1 MKYMTAKYFFYSGL
15 LMLVSAAGNASAGTA
30 SAFTGTASAS
40 VRDTISLDRGWQFHR
55 GDVSD
60 VNMLKNLQANDEV
73 VNLPH
78 DFLIGQD
85 WVAPDASER
94 PDNSDVGS
102 NVRSRLS
109 SRGFKEMG
117 IGWYRYELTPKEE
130 WKGKRILLDFQG
142 IMLVGDVY
150 LNGKRIGGT
159 DYGYLGFDVDVSKL
173 LKFGEVNEIA
183 VKADTRNPNNSR
195 WFTGAGLYRDVNLIV
210 TDKDLYFPRHPLFIR
225 TVNNQEVKIR
235 ANIFNQQKKV
245 KAPETFIPV
254 EVRILDAEGHVMA
267 LQKTD
272 VDFNAKWRDREYEL
286 PAIKIENAKLWSCD
300 TPYLYTAE
308 VTLYDKEG
316 KVADQIR
323 EPFGVRTIEMNPQHG
338 LLVNGKKVLL
348 QGFANHHTL
357 GALGAAAYPRA
368 IEKRLK
374 MMKEFGFNHVRT
386 SHNPYSE
393 DFLRLCD
400 RLGILVVDE
409 LYDKWLAQYAGGRVD
424 WESLWQK
431 DIPEWV
437 KRDRNHPSV
446 VLWSLG
452 NELQQYSNLPFN
464 DWGVTAYELQKQ
476 LLHRY
481 DDTRLTTVAMHPRYR
496 NLDTDSIPADLAVAT
511 EVNSY
516 NYRYMYFPGDMKRYP
531 EKTFYQSEASTA
543 AMGPNFYEMDR
554 DKVLGLAY
562 WGAIDYLGES
572 MGWPVKG
579 WNQGVFDL
587 SLQPKPDAYFVKS
600 MFSDE
605 PTVHIGIIEKAGGN
619 VQWNGI
625 NVSAGKLS
633 ENWNREAGEKVSLY
647 TYTNGDEVELF
658 LNGKSLGV
666 KKNSDAPKLR
676 ARIKW
681 DGIAYAPG
689 TLLAVARKNGKVVAR
704 HQIETTGEAVALKM
718 VPDAETWHADGQDL
732 MHVRVYAVDKK
743 GRRVMDLK
751 DKNAF
756 SKLTFTVKGDADIV
770 AVDNG
775 NIYSDELHVGK
786 KQLNKT
792 AERALYQGS
801 ALVIL
806 RAGTQPSKVELIV
819 ACENAVS
826 GHQSAA
832 SGVQKGNLKTKRIVL
847 VAK

>member
-1 MKYMTAKYFFYSGL
+1 MNKKTILFASLLLGGL
-15 LMLVSAAGNASAGTA
+15 PLMGTLSTEAA
-30 SAFTGTASAS
+30 
-40 VRDTISLDRGWQFHR
+40 VRDTISINQGWQFHR
-55 GDVSD
+55 GDVK
-60 VNMLKNLQANDEV
+60 NIAELKSTQSGDDV

-94 PDNSDVGS
+94 PDNSDAGS

-117 IGWYRYELTPKEE
+117 IGWYRYELTPKDE
-130 WKGKRILLDFQG
+130 WKGKRIVLDFQG

-159 DYGYLGFDVDVSKL
+159 DYGYLGFDIDLSKL
-173 LKFGEVNEIA
+173 LKWGQSNEIA
-183 VKADTRNPNNSR
+183 VKADTQNPSNSR

-210 TDKDLYFPRHPLFIR
+210 TNKDLFFPRHPLFIR
-225 TVNNQEVKIR
+225 TQGNKEVKIK
-235 ANIFNQQKKV
+235 AEIINQQKVAKGQTAA
-245 KAPETFIPV
+245 KMPV
-254 EVRILDAEGHVMA
+254 GVRILDADGKVVAE
-267 LQKTD
+267 QKND
-272 VDFNAKWRDREYEL
+272 IHFNAKWRDREYEL
-286 PAIKIENAKLWSCD
+286 PSISLENAKLWSPD
-300 TPYLYTAE
+300 SPYLYTAE
-308 VTLYDKEG
+308 VTLYDSEG
-316 KVADQIR
+316 NIADQIK
-323 EPFGVRTIEMNPQHG
+323 EPFGVRTIEIVPQKG

-348 QGFANHHTL
+348 KGYANHHTL

-374 MMKEFGFNHVRT
+374 LMKEFGMNHIRT

-393 DFLRLCD
+393 DFLKLCD
-400 RLGILVVDE
+400 KYGILVVDE
-409 LYDKWLAQYAGGRVD
+409 LYDKWLTQYAGGRVD

-431 DIPEWV
+431 DVPEWV

-446 VLWSLG
+446 VMWSLG

-464 DWGVTAYELQKQ
+464 DWGVTAYKLQNE

-496 NLDTDSIPADLAVAT
+496 NLETDSIPADLAIET

-516 NYRYMYFPGDMKRYP
+516 NYRYMYFPGDSKRYP
-531 EKTFYQSEASTA
+531 EKTFYQSEASVA
-543 AMGPNFYEMDR
+543 AMGPNFYEMDL
-554 DKVLGLAY
+554 DKVIGLAY

-572 MGWPVKG
+572 MGWPIKG

-600 MFSDE
+600 MFTDE
-605 PTVHIGIIEKAGGN
+605 PTVHIGVIEKSGGN
-619 VQWNGI
+619 IQWNGI

-633 ENWNREAGEKVSLY
+633 ENWNREVGEKVSLY
-647 TYTNGDEVELF
+647 TYTNADEVELF

-666 KKNSDAPKLR
+666 RKNSEAPKLR

-681 DGIAYAPG
+681 DDIAYAPG
-689 TLLAVARKNGKVVAR
+689 VLLAVARKNGKVVAR
-704 HQIETTGEAVALKM
+704 HQIETTGEAVALKL
-718 VPDAETWHADGQDL
+718 VPDIETWHADGKDL
-732 MHVRVYAVDKK
+732 MHVRIYAVDKK
-743 GRRVMDLK
+743 GRRVLNVK
-751 DKNAF
+751 DAKAF
-756 SKLTFTVKGDADIV
+756 DKLTFTVKGDANIV

-775 NIYSDELHVGK
+775 NIASDELHIGK
-786 KQLNKT
+786 TQLEKSIQ
-792 AERALYQGS
+792 RHLFQGS

-806 RAGTQPSKVELIV
+806 RAGDKPGKIELSV
-819 ACENAVS
+819 AGEKMKAKKLVLN
-826 GHQSAA
+826 
-832 SGVQKGNLKTKRIVL
+832 TK
-847 VAK
+847 

>member
-1 MKYMTAKYFFYSGL
+1 MKKKTILFASL
-15 LMLVSAAGNASAGTA
+15 LLGGFSLMGTLPAAAA
-30 SAFTGTASAS
+30 
-40 VRDTISLDRGWQFHR
+40 VRDTISINCGWQFHR
-55 GDVSD
+55 GDVKNISE
-60 VNMLKNLQANDEV
+60 LKSTQGGDDV

-85 WVAPDASER
+85 WVVPDASER
-94 PDNSDVGS
+94 PDNSDAGS

-109 SRGFKEMG
+109 PRGFKEMG
-117 IGWYRYELTPKEE
+117 IGWYRYQLTPKDE
-130 WKGKRILLDFQG
+130 WKGKRIVLDFQG

-150 LNGKRIGGT
+150 LNGQRVGGT
-159 DYGYLGFDVDVSKL
+159 DYGYLGFDIDLSKL
-173 LKFGEVNEIA
+173 LKWGQVNEII
-183 VKADTRNPNNSR
+183 VKADTGKPNNSR
-195 WFTGAGLYRDVNLIV
+195 WYTGGGLFRDVNLIV
-210 TDKDLYFPRHPLFIR
+210 TDKNLYFPRHPLFIR
-225 TVNNQEVKIR
+225 TVNNKEIKIR
-235 ANIFNQQKKV
+235 ANILNLQKTK
-245 KAPETFIPV
+245 KPQIPV
-254 EVRILDAEGHVMA
+254 EVKILNAEGKVVT
-267 LQKTD
+267 LQKSD
-272 VDFNAKWRDREYEL
+272 LHFNAKWRDREYEL
-286 PAIKIENAKLWSCD
+286 PSIFLENAKLWSPD
-300 TPYLYTAE
+300 SPYLYTAE
-308 VTLYDKEG
+308 VTLYDNEG
-316 KVADQIR
+316 NIADQIR
-323 EPFGVRTIEMNPQHG
+323 EPFGIRTIEMNPQKG

-348 QGFANHHTL
+348 KGYANHHTL

-374 MMKEFGFNHVRT
+374 LMKEFGMNHIRT

-393 DFLRLCD
+393 DFLKLCD
-400 RLGILVVDE
+400 KYGILVVDE
-409 LYDKWLAQYAGGRVD
+409 LYDKWLTQYAGGRVE

-446 VLWSLG
+446 VMWSLG

-464 DWGVTAYELQKQ
+464 DWGVTAYKLQKE

-496 NLDTDSIPADLAVAT
+496 NLETDSIPADLAVAT

-531 EKTFYQSEASTA
+531 EKTFYQSEASVA

-600 MFSDE
+600 MFSEE
-605 PTVHIGIIEKAGGN
+605 PVVHIGIIEKSGGN
-619 VQWNGI
+619 IQWNGI

-633 ENWNREAGEKVSLY
+633 ENWNREVGEQVSLY
-647 TYTNGDEVELF
+647 TYTNADEVELF

-666 KKNSDAPKLR
+666 KKNSEDPKLR

-681 DGIAYAPG
+681 DNIAYAPG
-689 TLLAVARKNGKVVAR
+689 TLVAVAKKNGKVVAR
-704 HQIETTGEAVALKM
+704 HQIETTGEAVALKL
-718 VPDAETWHADGQDL
+718 VPDMETWHADGKDL
-732 MHVRVYAVDKK
+732 MHVRIYAVDKK
-743 GRRVMDLK
+743 GRRVLNVK
-751 DKNAF
+751 DAKAF
-756 SKLTFTVKGDADIV
+756 DKLTFQVKGNANIV

-775 NIYSDELHVGK
+775 NIASDELHIGK
-786 KQLNKT
+786 TQLEKSIQRN
-792 AERALYQGS
+792 LFQGS

-806 RAGTQPSKVELIV
+806 RAGDKPGKIELSV
-819 ACENAVS
+819 AGEKMKAKKMVLN
-826 GHQSAA
+826 
-832 SGVQKGNLKTKRIVL
+832 TK
-847 VAK
+847 

>member
-1 MKYMTAKYFFYSGL
+1 MHSKILFASLLLGGL
-15 LMLVSAAGNASAGTA
+15 PLMGTLSADAA
-30 SAFTGTASAS
+30 
-40 VRDTISLDRGWQFHR
+40 VRDTISINQGWQFHR
-55 GDVSD
+55 GDVK
-60 VNMLKNLQANDEV
+60 NIAELKSTQSGDDV

-94 PDNSDVGS
+94 PDNSDAGS

-117 IGWYRYELTPKEE
+117 IGWYRYELTPKDE
-130 WKGKRILLDFQG
+130 WKGKRIVLDFQG

-159 DYGYLGFDVDVSKL
+159 DYGYLGFDIDLSKL
-173 LKFGEVNEIA
+173 LKWGQPNEIA
-183 VKADTRNPNNSR
+183 VKADTQNPSNSR

-210 TDKDLYFPRHPLFIR
+210 TNKDLFFPRHPLFIR
-225 TVNNQEVKIR
+225 TQGNKEVKIK
-235 ANIFNQQKKV
+235 AEIINQQKVAKGQSAA
-245 KAPETFIPV
+245 KMPV
-254 EVRILDAEGHVMA
+254 GVRILDADGKVVAE
-267 LQKTD
+267 QKND
-272 VDFNAKWRDREYEL
+272 IHFNAKWRDREYEL
-286 PAIKIENAKLWSCD
+286 PSISLEKAKLWSPD
-300 TPYLYTAE
+300 SPYLYTAE
-308 VTLYDKEG
+308 VTLYDSKG
-316 KVADQIR
+316 NIADQIK
-323 EPFGVRTIEMNPQHG
+323 EPFGVRTIEIVPQKG

-348 QGFANHHTL
+348 KGYANHHTL

-374 MMKEFGFNHVRT
+374 LMKEFGMNHIRT

-393 DFLRLCD
+393 DFLKLCD
-400 RLGILVVDE
+400 KYGILVVDE
-409 LYDKWLAQYAGGRVD
+409 LYDKWLTQYAGGRVD

-431 DIPEWV
+431 DVPEWV

-446 VLWSLG
+446 VMWSLG

-464 DWGVTAYELQKQ
+464 DWGVTAYKLQKE

-496 NLDTDSIPADLAVAT
+496 NLETDSIPADLAIET

-516 NYRYMYFPGDMKRYP
+516 NYRYMYFPGDSKRYP
-531 EKTFYQSEASTA
+531 EKTFYQSEASVA
-543 AMGPNFYEMDR
+543 AMGPNFYEMDL
-554 DKVLGLAY
+554 DKVIGLAY

-600 MFSDE
+600 MFSEE
-605 PTVHIGIIEKAGGN
+605 PTVHIGVIEKSGGN
-619 VQWNGI
+619 IQWNGI

-633 ENWNREAGEKVSLY
+633 ENWNREAGEQVSLY

-666 KKNSDAPKLR
+666 KKNSNDPKLR

-681 DGIAYAPG
+681 DNIAYAPG
-689 TLLAVARKNGKVVAR
+689 TLVAVAKKNGKVVAR
-704 HQIETTGEAVALKM
+704 HQIETTGEAVALKL
-718 VPDAETWHADGQDL
+718 VPDMETWHADGKDL
-732 MHVRVYAVDKK
+732 MHVRIYAVDKK
-743 GRRVMDLK
+743 GRRVLNVK
-751 DKNAF
+751 DAKAF
-756 SKLTFTVKGDADIV
+756 DKLTFQVKGDANIV

-775 NIYSDELHVGK
+775 NIASDELHIGK
-786 KQLNKT
+786 TQLEKSIQRN
-792 AERALYQGS
+792 LFQGS

-806 RAGTQPSKVELIV
+806 RAGDKPGKIE
-819 ACENAVS
+819 
-826 GHQSAA
+826 
-832 SGVQKGNLKTKRIVL
+832 VL
-847 VAK
+847 VAGEKMKAKKLVLNTK

>member
-1 MKYMTAKYFFYSGL
+1 MKKKTILFASL
-15 LMLVSAAGNASAGTA
+15 LLGGFSLMGTLPAAAA
-30 SAFTGTASAS
+30 
-40 VRDTISLDRGWQFHR
+40 VRDTISINCGWQFHR
-55 GDVSD
+55 GDVKNISE
-60 VNMLKNLQANDEV
+60 LKSTQGGDDV

-94 PDNSDVGS
+94 PDNSDAGS

-109 SRGFKEMG
+109 PRGFKEMG
-117 IGWYRYELTPKEE
+117 IGWYRYELTPKAE
-130 WKGKRILLDFQG
+130 WKGKRIVLDFQG

-159 DYGYLGFDVDVSKL
+159 DYGYLGFDIDLSKL
-173 LKFGEVNEIA
+173 LKWGEANEIT

-195 WFTGAGLYRDVNLIV
+195 WYTGGGLFRDVNLIV
-210 TDKDLYFPRHPLFIR
+210 TDKNLYFPRHPLFIR
-225 TVNNQEVKIR
+225 TVNNKEIKIR
-235 ANIFNQQKKV
+235 ANILNLQKTK
-245 KAPETFIPV
+245 KPQIPV
-254 EVRILDAEGHVMA
+254 EVKILNAEGKVVTQ
-267 LQKTD
+267 QKSD
-272 VDFNAKWRDREYEL
+272 LHFNAKWRDREYEL
-286 PAIKIENAKLWSCD
+286 PSISLEDAKLWSPD

-308 VTLYDKEG
+308 VTLYDNEG
-316 KVADQIR
+316 NIADQIR
-323 EPFGVRTIEMNPQHG
+323 EPFGIRTIEMNPEKG

-348 QGFANHHTL
+348 KGYANHHTL

-374 MMKEFGFNHVRT
+374 LMKEFGMNHIRT

-393 DFLRLCD
+393 DFLKLCD
-400 RLGILVVDE
+400 KYGILVVDE
-409 LYDKWLAQYAGGRVD
+409 LYDKWLTQYAGGRVE

-446 VLWSLG
+446 ILWSLG

-464 DWGVTAYELQKQ
+464 DWGVTAYKLQKE

-496 NLDTDSIPADLAVAT
+496 NLETDSIPADLAVAT

-531 EKTFYQSEASTA
+531 EKTFYQSEASVA

-600 MFSDE
+600 MFTDE
-605 PTVHIGIIEKAGGN
+605 PTVHIGVIEKSGGN
-619 VQWNGI
+619 IQWNGI

-633 ENWNREAGEKVSLY
+633 ENWNREAGEQVSLY
-647 TYTNGDEVELF
+647 TYTNADEVELF

-666 KKNSDAPKLR
+666 KKNSEDPKLR

-681 DGIAYAPG
+681 DNIAYAPG
-689 TLLAVARKNGKVVAR
+689 ILQAVARKNGKIVAR
-704 HQIETTGEAVALKM
+704 HQVETTGEAVALKLI
-718 VPDAETWHADGQDL
+718 PDMETWHADGKDL
-732 MHVRVYAVDKK
+732 MHVRIYAVDKK
-743 GRRVMDLK
+743 GRRVLNVK
-751 DKNAF
+751 DAKAF
-756 SKLTFTVKGDADIV
+756 DKLTFTVKGDANIV

-775 NIYSDELHVGK
+775 NITSDELHIGK
-786 KQLNKT
+786 TQLEKT
-792 AERALYQGS
+792 IQRNLFQGS

-806 RAGTQPSKVELIV
+806 RAGDKPGKIELSV
-819 ACENAVS
+819 AGEKIKAKKLVLN
-826 GHQSAA
+826 
-832 SGVQKGNLKTKRIVL
+832 TK
-847 VAK
+847 

>member
-1 MKYMTAKYFFYSGL
+1 MHSKILFASLLLGGL
-15 LMLVSAAGNASAGTA
+15 PLVGALSADAA
-30 SAFTGTASAS
+30 
-40 VRDTISLDRGWQFHR
+40 VRDTISINQGWQFHR
-55 GDVSD
+55 GDVK
-60 VNMLKNLQANDEV
+60 NIAELKSTQSEDDV

-94 PDNSDVGS
+94 PDNSDAGS

-117 IGWYRYELTPKEE
+117 IGWYRYELTPKDE
-130 WKGKRILLDFQG
+130 WKGKRIVLDFQG

-159 DYGYLGFDVDVSKL
+159 DYGYLGFDIDLSKL
-173 LKFGEVNEIA
+173 LKWGQPNEIA
-183 VKADTRNPNNSR
+183 VKADTQNPSNSR

-210 TDKDLYFPRHPLFIR
+210 TSKDLFFPRHPLFIR
-225 TVNNQEVKIR
+225 TQGNKEVKIK
-235 ANIFNQQKKV
+235 AEIINQQKMAKGQTAA
-245 KAPETFIPV
+245 KMPV
-254 EVRILDAEGHVMA
+254 GVRILDADGKVVAE
-267 LQKTD
+267 QKND
-272 VDFNAKWRDREYEL
+272 IHFNAKWRDREYEL
-286 PAIKIENAKLWSCD
+286 PSISLENAKLWSTD

-308 VTLYDKEG
+308 VTLYDNEG
-316 KVADQIR
+316 NIADQIK
-323 EPFGVRTIEMNPQHG
+323 EPFGVRTIEIVPQKG

-348 QGFANHHTL
+348 KGYANHHTL

-374 MMKEFGFNHVRT
+374 LMKKFGMNHIRT

-393 DFLRLCD
+393 DFLKLCD
-400 RLGILVVDE
+400 KYGILVVDE
-409 LYDKWLAQYAGGRVD
+409 LYDKWLTQYAGGRVD

-431 DIPEWV
+431 DVPEWV

-446 VLWSLG
+446 VMWSLG

-464 DWGVTAYELQKQ
+464 DWGVTAYKLQKE

-496 NLDTDSIPADLAVAT
+496 NLETDSIPADLAIET

-516 NYRYMYFPGDMKRYP
+516 NYRYMYFPGDSKRYP
-531 EKTFYQSEASTA
+531 EKTFYQSEASVA
-543 AMGPNFYEMDR
+543 AMGPNFYEMDL
-554 DKVLGLAY
+554 DKVIGLAY

-572 MGWPVKG
+572 MGWPIKG

-600 MFSDE
+600 MFTDE
-605 PTVHIGIIEKAGGN
+605 PTVHIGVIEKSGGN
-619 VQWNGI
+619 IQWNGI

-633 ENWNREAGEKVSLY
+633 ENWNREAGEQVSLY

-666 KKNSDAPKLR
+666 KKNSNDPKLR

-681 DGIAYAPG
+681 DNIAYAPG
-689 TLLAVARKNGKVVAR
+689 TLVAVAKKNGKVVAR
-704 HQIETTGEAVALKM
+704 HQIETTGEAVALKL
-718 VPDAETWHADGQDL
+718 VPDMETWHADGKDL
-732 MHVRVYAVDKK
+732 MHVRIYAVDKK
-743 GRRVMDLK
+743 GRRVLNVK
-751 DKNAF
+751 DAKAF
-756 SKLTFTVKGDADIV
+756 DKLTFQVKGDANIV

-775 NIYSDELHVGK
+775 NIASDELHIGK
-786 KQLNKT
+786 TQLEKT
-792 AERALYQGS
+792 IQRNLFQGS

-806 RAGTQPSKVELIV
+806 RAGDKPGKIELSV
-819 ACENAVS
+819 AGEKMKAKKLVLN
-826 GHQSAA
+826 
-832 SGVQKGNLKTKRIVL
+832 TK
-847 VAK
+847 

>member
-1 MKYMTAKYFFYSGL
+1 MNRKTILFASLLLGGL
-15 LMLVSAAGNASAGTA
+15 PLMGTLSADAA
-30 SAFTGTASAS
+30 
-40 VRDTISLDRGWQFHR
+40 VRDTISINQGWQFHR
-55 GDVSD
+55 GDVKNI
-60 VNMLKNLQANDEV
+60 VELKSTQSVDDV

-94 PDNSDVGS
+94 PDNSDAGS

-117 IGWYRYELTPKEE
+117 IGWYRYELTPKDE
-130 WKGKRILLDFQG
+130 WKGKRIVLDFQG

-150 LNGKRIGGT
+150 LNGQRIGGT
-159 DYGYLGFDVDVSKL
+159 DYGYLGFDIDLSKL
-173 LKFGEVNEIA
+173 LKWGQTNEIA
-183 VKADTRNPNNSR
+183 VKADTQNPSNSR

-210 TDKDLYFPRHPLFIR
+210 TNKDLFFPRHPLFIR
-225 TVNNQEVKIR
+225 TQGNREVKIK
-235 ANIFNQQKKV
+235 AEIINQQKVAKGQTAAKMLV
-245 KAPETFIPV
+245 G
-254 EVRILDAEGHVMA
+254 VRILDADGKVVAE
-267 LQKTD
+267 QKND
-272 VDFNAKWRDREYEL
+272 IHFNAKWRDREYEL
-286 PAIKIENAKLWSCD
+286 PSISLENAKLWSPD
-300 TPYLYTAE
+300 SPYLYTAE
-308 VTLYDKEG
+308 VTLYDSEG
-316 KVADQIR
+316 NIADQIK
-323 EPFGVRTIEMNPQHG
+323 EPFGVRTIEIIPQKG

-348 QGFANHHTL
+348 KGYANHHTL

-374 MMKEFGFNHVRT
+374 LMKEFGMNHIRT

-393 DFLRLCD
+393 DFLKLCD
-400 RLGILVVDE
+400 KYGILVVDE
-409 LYDKWLAQYAGGRVD
+409 LYDKWLTQYAGGRVE

-431 DIPEWV
+431 DVPEWV

-446 VLWSLG
+446 VMWSLG

-464 DWGVTAYELQKQ
+464 DWGVTAYKLQKE

-496 NLDTDSIPADLAVAT
+496 NLETDSIPADLAIET

-516 NYRYMYFPGDMKRYP
+516 NYRYMYFPGDSKRYP
-531 EKTFYQSEASTA
+531 EKTFYQSEASVA

-554 DKVLGLAY
+554 DKVIGLAY

-600 MFSDE
+600 MFTDE
-605 PTVHIGIIEKAGGN
+605 PTVHIGVIEKSGGN
-619 VQWNGI
+619 IQWNGI

-666 KKNSDAPKLR
+666 KKNSNDPKLR

-681 DGIAYAPG
+681 DNIAYAPG
-689 TLLAVARKNGKVVAR
+689 TLVAVAKKNGKVVAR
-704 HQIETTGEAVALKM
+704 HQIETTGEAVALKL
-718 VPDAETWHADGQDL
+718 VPDVETWHADGKDL
-732 MHVRVYAVDKK
+732 MHVRIYAVDKK
-743 GRRVMDLK
+743 GRRVLNMK
-751 DKNAF
+751 DAKAF
-756 SKLTFTVKGDADIV
+756 DKLTFTVKGDANIV

-775 NIYSDELHVGK
+775 NIASDELHIGK
-786 KQLNKT
+786 TQLEKT
-792 AERALYQGS
+792 IQRNLFQGS

-806 RAGTQPSKVELIV
+806 RAGNKPGKIELSV
-819 ACENAVS
+819 AGEKMKARKLVLN
-826 GHQSAA
+826 
-832 SGVQKGNLKTKRIVL
+832 TK
-847 VAK
+847 

>member
-1 MKYMTAKYFFYSGL
+1 MNKKTILFASLLLGGL
-15 LMLVSAAGNASAGTA
+15 PLMGTLSAEAA
-30 SAFTGTASAS
+30 
-40 VRDTISLDRGWQFHR
+40 VRDTISINQGWQFHR
-55 GDVSD
+55 GDVK
-60 VNMLKNLQANDEV
+60 NIAELKSTQSGDDV

-94 PDNSDVGS
+94 PDNSDAGS

-117 IGWYRYELTPKEE
+117 IGWYRYELTPKDE
-130 WKGKRILLDFQG
+130 WKGKRIVLDFQG

-159 DYGYLGFDVDVSKL
+159 DYGYLGFDIDLSKL
-173 LKFGEVNEIA
+173 LKWGQPNEIA
-183 VKADTRNPNNSR
+183 VKADTQNPANSR

-210 TDKDLYFPRHPLFIR
+210 TNKNLFFPRHPLFIR
-225 TVNNQEVKIR
+225 TQGNKEVKIK
-235 ANIFNQQKKV
+235 AEIINQQKVARGQSAAKM
-245 KAPETFIPV
+245 PV
-254 EVRILDAEGHVMA
+254 GVRILDADGKVVAE
-267 LQKTD
+267 QKND
-272 VDFNAKWRDREYEL
+272 IHFNAKWRDREYEL
-286 PAIKIENAKLWSCD
+286 PSISLENAKLWSPD
-300 TPYLYTAE
+300 SPYLYTAE
-308 VTLYDKEG
+308 VTLYDSEG
-316 KVADQIR
+316 NIADQIK
-323 EPFGVRTIEMNPQHG
+323 EPFGVRTIEIVPQKG

-348 QGFANHHTL
+348 KGYANHHTL

-374 MMKEFGFNHVRT
+374 LMKKFGMNHIRT

-393 DFLRLCD
+393 DFLKLCD
-400 RLGILVVDE
+400 KYGILVVDE
-409 LYDKWLAQYAGGRVD
+409 LYDKWLTQYAGGRVD

-431 DIPEWV
+431 DVPEWV

-446 VLWSLG
+446 VMWSLG

-464 DWGVTAYELQKQ
+464 DWGVTAYKLQKE

-496 NLDTDSIPADLAVAT
+496 NLETDSIPSDLAIET

-516 NYRYMYFPGDMKRYP
+516 NYRYMYFPGDSKRYP
-531 EKTFYQSEASTA
+531 EKTFYQSEASVA
-543 AMGPNFYEMDR
+543 AMGPNFYEMDL
-554 DKVLGLAY
+554 DKVIGLAY

-572 MGWPVKG
+572 MGWPIKG

-600 MFSDE
+600 MFTDE
-605 PTVHIGIIEKAGGN
+605 PTVHIGVVEKSGGN
-619 VQWNGI
+619 IQWNGI

-666 KKNSDAPKLR
+666 KKNSNDPKLR

-681 DGIAYAPG
+681 DDIAYAPG
-689 TLLAVARKNGKVVAR
+689 ALLAVARKNGKVVAR
-704 HQIETTGEAVALKM
+704 HQIETTGEAVALKL
-718 VPDAETWHADGQDL
+718 VPDMETWHADGKDL
-732 MHVRVYAVDKK
+732 MHVRIYAVDKK
-743 GRRVMDLK
+743 GRRVLNVK
-751 DKNAF
+751 DAKAF
-756 SKLTFTVKGDADIV
+756 DKLTFTVKGDANIV

-775 NIYSDELHVGK
+775 NIASDELHIGK
-786 KQLNKT
+786 TQLEKSIQRN
-792 AERALYQGS
+792 LFQGS

-806 RAGTQPSKVELIV
+806 RAGDKPGKIELSV
-819 ACENAVS
+819 AGEKMKAKKLVLN
-826 GHQSAA
+826 
-832 SGVQKGNLKTKRIVL
+832 TK
-847 VAK
+847 

>member
-1 MKYMTAKYFFYSGL
+1 MKKKTILFASL
-15 LMLVSAAGNASAGTA
+15 LLGGFSLMGTLPAAAA
-30 SAFTGTASAS
+30 
-40 VRDTISLDRGWQFHR
+40 VRDTISINCGWQFHR
-55 GDVSD
+55 GDVKNISE
-60 VNMLKNLQANDEV
+60 LKSTQGEDDV

-94 PDNSDVGS
+94 PDNSDAGS

-109 SRGFKEMG
+109 PRGFKEMG
-117 IGWYRYELTPKEE
+117 IGWYRYQLTPKDE
-130 WKGKRILLDFQG
+130 WKGKRIVLDFQG

-150 LNGKRIGGT
+150 LNGQRVGGT
-159 DYGYLGFDVDVSKL
+159 DYGYLGFDIDLSKL
-173 LKFGEVNEIA
+173 LKWGQVNEII
-183 VKADTRNPNNSR
+183 VKADTGKPNNSR
-195 WFTGAGLYRDVNLIV
+195 WYTGGGLFRDVNLIV
-210 TDKDLYFPRHPLFIR
+210 TDKNLYFPRHPLFIR
-225 TVNNQEVKIR
+225 TVNNKEIKIR
-235 ANIFNQQKKV
+235 ANILNLQKTK
-245 KAPETFIPV
+245 KPQIPV
-254 EVRILDAEGHVMA
+254 EVKILNAEGKVVT
-267 LQKTD
+267 LQKSD
-272 VDFNAKWRDREYEL
+272 LHFNAKWRDREYEL
-286 PAIKIENAKLWSCD
+286 PSISLEDAKLWSPD

-308 VTLYDKEG
+308 VTLYDNEG
-316 KVADQIR
+316 NIADQIR
-323 EPFGVRTIEMNPQHG
+323 EPFGIRTIEMNPEKG

-348 QGFANHHTL
+348 KGYANHHTL

-374 MMKEFGFNHVRT
+374 LMKKFGMNHIRT

-393 DFLRLCD
+393 DFLKLCD
-400 RLGILVVDE
+400 KYGILVVDE
-409 LYDKWLAQYAGGRVD
+409 LYDKWLTQYAGGRVE

-446 VLWSLG
+446 ILWSLG

-464 DWGVTAYELQKQ
+464 DWGVTAYKLQKE

-496 NLDTDSIPADLAVAT
+496 NLETDSIPADLAVAT

-531 EKTFYQSEASTA
+531 EKTFYQSEASVA

-600 MFSDE
+600 MFSEE
-605 PTVHIGIIEKAGGN
+605 PVVHIGIIEKSGGN
-619 VQWNGI
+619 IQWNGI

-633 ENWNREAGEKVSLY
+633 ENWNREAGEQVSLY

-666 KKNSDAPKLR
+666 KKNSNDPKLR

-681 DGIAYAPG
+681 DDIAYAPG
-689 TLLAVARKNGKVVAR
+689 ALLAVARKNGKVVAR
-704 HQIETTGEAVALKM
+704 HQLETTGEAVALKL
-718 VPDAETWHADGQDL
+718 VPDAENWHADGKDL
-732 MHVRVYAVDKK
+732 MHVRIYAVDKK
-743 GRRVMDLK
+743 GRRVLNVK
-751 DKNAF
+751 DAKAF
-756 SKLTFTVKGDADIV
+756 DKLTFTVKGDANIV

-775 NIYSDELHVGK
+775 NITSDELHIGK
-786 KQLNKT
+786 TQLEKT
-792 AERALYQGS
+792 IQRNLFQGS

-806 RAGTQPSKVELIV
+806 RAGDKPGKIELSV
-819 ACENAVS
+819 AGEKMKAKKLVLN
-826 GHQSAA
+826 
-832 SGVQKGNLKTKRIVL
+832 TK
-847 VAK
+847 

>member
-1 MKYMTAKYFFYSGL
+1 MKKKTILFASL
-15 LMLVSAAGNASAGTA
+15 LLGGFSLMGTLPAAAA
-30 SAFTGTASAS
+30 
-40 VRDTISLDRGWQFHR
+40 VRDTISINCGWQFHR
-55 GDVSD
+55 RDVKNISELKSTQGGDD
-60 VNMLKNLQANDEV
+60 V

-85 WVAPDASER
+85 WVVPDASER
-94 PDNSDVGS
+94 PDNSDAGS

-109 SRGFKEMG
+109 PRGFKEMG
-117 IGWYRYELTPKEE
+117 IGWYRYQLTPKDE
-130 WKGKRILLDFQG
+130 WKGKRIVLDFQG

-150 LNGKRIGGT
+150 LNGQRVGGT
-159 DYGYLGFDVDVSKL
+159 DYGYLGFDIDLSKL
-173 LKFGEVNEIA
+173 LKWGQVNEII
-183 VKADTRNPNNSR
+183 VKADTGKPNNSR
-195 WFTGAGLYRDVNLIV
+195 WYTGGGLFRDVNLIV
-210 TDKDLYFPRHPLFIR
+210 TDKNLYFPRHPLFIR
-225 TVNNQEVKIR
+225 TVNNKEIKIR
-235 ANIFNQQKKV
+235 ANILNLQKTK
-245 KAPETFIPV
+245 KPQIPV
-254 EVRILDAEGHVMA
+254 EVKILNAEGKVVT
-267 LQKTD
+267 LQKSD
-272 VDFNAKWRDREYEL
+272 LHFNAKWRDREYEL
-286 PAIKIENAKLWSCD
+286 PSIFLENAKLWSPD
-300 TPYLYTAE
+300 SPYLYTAE
-308 VTLYDKEG
+308 VTLYDNEG
-316 KVADQIR
+316 NIADQIR
-323 EPFGVRTIEMNPQHG
+323 EPFGIRTIEMNPQKG

-348 QGFANHHTL
+348 KGYANHHTL

-374 MMKEFGFNHVRT
+374 LMKEFGMNHIRT

-393 DFLRLCD
+393 DFLKLCD
-400 RLGILVVDE
+400 KYGILVVDE
-409 LYDKWLAQYAGGRVD
+409 LYDKWLTQYAGGRVE

-446 VLWSLG
+446 VMWSLG

-464 DWGVTAYELQKQ
+464 DWGVTAYKLQKE

-496 NLDTDSIPADLAVAT
+496 NLETDSIPADLAVAT

-531 EKTFYQSEASTA
+531 EKTFYQSEASVA

-572 MGWPVKG
+572 MGWPIKG

-600 MFSDE
+600 MFTDE
-605 PTVHIGIIEKAGGN
+605 PTVHIGVIEKSGGN
-619 VQWNGI
+619 IQWNGI

-633 ENWNREAGEKVSLY
+633 ENWNREAGEMVSLY

-666 KKNSDAPKLR
+666 KKNSNDPKLR

-681 DGIAYAPG
+681 DNIAYAPG
-689 TLLAVARKNGKVVAR
+689 TLVAVAKKNGKVVAR
-704 HQIETTGEAVALKM
+704 HQIETTGEAVALKL
-718 VPDAETWHADGQDL
+718 VSDAENWHADGKDL

-743 GRRVMDLK
+743 GRRVLNVK
-751 DKNAF
+751 DAKAF
-756 SKLTFTVKGDADIV
+756 DKLTFTVKGDANIV

-775 NIYSDELHVGK
+775 NIASDELHIGK
-786 KQLNKT
+786 TQLEKSIQRN
-792 AERALYQGS
+792 LFQGS

-806 RAGTQPSKVELIV
+806 RAGDKPGKIELSV
-819 ACENAVS
+819 AGEKMKAKKLVLN
-826 GHQSAA
+826 
-832 SGVQKGNLKTKRIVL
+832 TK
-847 VAK
+847 

>member
-1 MKYMTAKYFFYSGL
+1 MNRKTILFASLLLGGL
-15 LMLVSAAGNASAGTA
+15 PLMGTLSADAA
-30 SAFTGTASAS
+30 
-40 VRDTISLDRGWQFHR
+40 VRDTISINQGWQFHR
-55 GDVSD
+55 GDVK
-60 VNMLKNLQANDEV
+60 NIAELKSTQSVDDV

-94 PDNSDVGS
+94 PDNSDAGS

-117 IGWYRYELTPKEE
+117 IGWYRYELTPKDE
-130 WKGKRILLDFQG
+130 WKGKRIVLDFQG

-150 LNGKRIGGT
+150 LNGQRIGGT
-159 DYGYLGFDVDVSKL
+159 DYGYLGFDIDLSKL
-173 LKFGEVNEIA
+173 LKWGQTNEIA
-183 VKADTRNPNNSR
+183 VKADTQNPSNSR

-210 TDKDLYFPRHPLFIR
+210 TNKDLFFPRHPLFIR
-225 TVNNQEVKIR
+225 TQGNREVKIK
-235 ANIFNQQKKV
+235 AEIINQQKVAKGQTAAKMLV
-245 KAPETFIPV
+245 G
-254 EVRILDAEGHVMA
+254 VRILDADGKVVAELKNDIH
-267 LQKTD
+267 
-272 VDFNAKWRDREYEL
+272 FNAKWRDREYEL
-286 PAIKIENAKLWSCD
+286 PSISLENAKLWSPD
-300 TPYLYTAE
+300 SPYLYTAE
-308 VTLYDKEG
+308 VTLYDSEG
-316 KVADQIR
+316 NIADQIK
-323 EPFGVRTIEMNPQHG
+323 EPFGVRTIEIIPQKG

-348 QGFANHHTL
+348 KGYANHHTL

-374 MMKEFGFNHVRT
+374 LMKEFGMNHIRT

-393 DFLRLCD
+393 DFLKLCD
-400 RLGILVVDE
+400 KYGILVVDE
-409 LYDKWLAQYAGGRVD
+409 LYDKWLTQYAGGRVE

-431 DIPEWV
+431 DVPEWV

-446 VLWSLG
+446 VMWSLG

-464 DWGVTAYELQKQ
+464 DWGVTAYKLQKE

-496 NLDTDSIPADLAVAT
+496 NLETDSIPADLAIET

-516 NYRYMYFPGDMKRYP
+516 NYRYMYFPGDSKRYP
-531 EKTFYQSEASTA
+531 EKTFYQSEASVA

-554 DKVLGLAY
+554 DKVIGLAY

-579 WNQGVFDL
+579 WNQGVFDI

-600 MFSDE
+600 MFTDE
-605 PTVHIGIIEKAGGN
+605 PTVHIGVIEKSGGN
-619 VQWNGI
+619 IQWNGI

-666 KKNSDAPKLR
+666 KKNSNDPKLR

-681 DGIAYAPG
+681 DNIAYAPG
-689 TLLAVARKNGKVVAR
+689 TLVAVAKKNGKVVAR
-704 HQIETTGEAVALKM
+704 HQIETTGEAVALKL
-718 VPDAETWHADGQDL
+718 VPDVETWHADGKDL
-732 MHVRVYAVDKK
+732 MHVRIYAVDKK
-743 GRRVMDLK
+743 GRRVLNMK
-751 DKNAF
+751 DAKAF
-756 SKLTFTVKGDADIV
+756 DKLTFTVKGDANIV

-775 NIYSDELHVGK
+775 NIASDELHIGK
-786 KQLNKT
+786 TQLEKT
-792 AERALYQGS
+792 IQRNLFQGS

-806 RAGTQPSKVELIV
+806 RAGNKPGKIELSV
-819 ACENAVS
+819 AGEKMKAKKLVLN
-826 GHQSAA
+826 
-832 SGVQKGNLKTKRIVL
+832 TK
-847 VAK
+847 

>member
-1 MKYMTAKYFFYSGL
+1 MNKKTILFASLLLGGL
-15 LMLVSAAGNASAGTA
+15 PLMGTLSADAA
-30 SAFTGTASAS
+30 
-40 VRDTISLDRGWQFHR
+40 VRDTISINQGWQFHR
-55 GDVSD
+55 GDVK
-60 VNMLKNLQANDEV
+60 NIAELKSTQSGDDV

-94 PDNSDVGS
+94 PDNSDAGS

-117 IGWYRYELTPKEE
+117 IGWYRYELTPKDE
-130 WKGKRILLDFQG
+130 WKGKRIVLDFQG

-150 LNGKRIGGT
+150 LNGQRIGGT
-159 DYGYLGFDVDVSKL
+159 DYGYLGFDIDLSKL
-173 LKFGEVNEIA
+173 LKWGQTNEIA
-183 VKADTRNPNNSR
+183 VKADTQNPSNSR

-210 TDKDLYFPRHPLFIR
+210 TNKDLFFPRHPLFIR
-225 TVNNQEVKIR
+225 TQGNKEVRIKAEI
-235 ANIFNQQKKV
+235 INQQKVAKGQTAA
-245 KAPETFIPV
+245 KMPV
-254 EVRILDAEGHVMA
+254 GVRILDADGKVVAE
-267 LQKTD
+267 QKND
-272 VDFNAKWRDREYEL
+272 IHFNAKWRDREYEL
-286 PAIKIENAKLWSCD
+286 PSISLENAKLWSPD
-300 TPYLYTAE
+300 SPYLYTAE
-308 VTLYDKEG
+308 VTLYDSEG
-316 KVADQIR
+316 NIADQIK
-323 EPFGVRTIEMNPQHG
+323 EPFGVRTIEIIPQKG

-348 QGFANHHTL
+348 KGYANHHTL

-374 MMKEFGFNHVRT
+374 LMKEFGMNHIRT

-393 DFLRLCD
+393 DFLKLCD
-400 RLGILVVDE
+400 KYGILVVDE
-409 LYDKWLAQYAGGRVD
+409 LYDKWLTQYAGGRVE

-431 DIPEWV
+431 DVPEWV

-446 VLWSLG
+446 VMWSLG

-464 DWGVTAYELQKQ
+464 DWGVTAYKLQKE

-496 NLDTDSIPADLAVAT
+496 NLETDSIPADLAVAT

-516 NYRYMYFPGDMKRYP
+516 NYRYMYFPGDSKRYP
-531 EKTFYQSEASTA
+531 EKTFYQSEASVA

-554 DKVLGLAY
+554 DKVIGLAY

-600 MFSDE
+600 MFTDE
-605 PTVHIGIIEKAGGN
+605 PTVHIGVIEKSGGN
-619 VQWNGI
+619 IQWNGI

-633 ENWNREAGEKVSLY
+633 ENWNREAGEQVSLY

-666 KKNSDAPKLR
+666 KKNSNDPKLR

-681 DGIAYAPG
+681 DNIAYAPG
-689 TLLAVARKNGKVVAR
+689 ILVAVAKKNGKVVAR
-704 HQIETTGEAVALKM
+704 HQIETTGEAVALKL
-718 VPDAETWHADGQDL
+718 VPDVETWHADGKDL
-732 MHVRVYAVDKK
+732 MHVRIYAVDKK
-743 GRRVMDLK
+743 GRRVLNMK
-751 DKNAF
+751 DAKAF
-756 SKLTFTVKGDADIV
+756 DKLTFTVKGDANIV

-775 NIYSDELHVGK
+775 NIASDELHIGK
-786 KQLNKT
+786 TQLEKT
-792 AERALYQGS
+792 IQRNLFQGS

-806 RAGTQPSKVELIV
+806 RAGDKPGKIELSV
-819 ACENAVS
+819 AGEKMKARKLVLN
-826 GHQSAA
+826 
-832 SGVQKGNLKTKRIVL
+832 TK
-847 VAK
+847 

>member
-1 MKYMTAKYFFYSGL
+1 MNKKTILFASLLLAGL
-15 LMLVSAAGNASAGTA
+15 PLMGTLSAEAA
-30 SAFTGTASAS
+30 
-40 VRDTISLDRGWQFHR
+40 VRDTISINQGWLFHR
-55 GDVSD
+55 GDVK
-60 VNMLKNLQANDEV
+60 NIAELKSTQSGDDV

-94 PDNSDVGS
+94 PDNSDAGS

-117 IGWYRYELTPKEE
+117 IGWYRYELTPKDE
-130 WKGKRILLDFQG
+130 WKGKRIVLDFQG

-150 LNGKRIGGT
+150 LNGQRIGGT
-159 DYGYLGFDVDVSKL
+159 DYGYLGFDIDLSKL
-173 LKFGEVNEIA
+173 LKWGQTNEIA
-183 VKADTRNPNNSR
+183 VKADTQNPSNSR

-210 TDKDLYFPRHPLFIR
+210 TNKDLFFPRHPLFIR
-225 TVNNQEVKIR
+225 TQGNREVKIK
-235 ANIFNQQKKV
+235 AEIINQQKVAKGQTAA
-245 KAPETFIPV
+245 KMPV
-254 EVRILDAEGHVMA
+254 GVRILDADGKVVAE
-267 LQKTD
+267 QKND
-272 VDFNAKWRDREYEL
+272 IHFNAKWRDREYEL
-286 PAIKIENAKLWSCD
+286 PSISLKNAKLWSPD
-300 TPYLYTAE
+300 SPYLYTAE
-308 VTLYDKEG
+308 VTLYDSEG
-316 KVADQIR
+316 NIADQIK
-323 EPFGVRTIEMNPQHG
+323 EPFGVRTIEIVPQKG

-348 QGFANHHTL
+348 KGYANHHTL

-374 MMKEFGFNHVRT
+374 LMKEFGMNHIRT

-393 DFLRLCD
+393 DFLKLCD
-400 RLGILVVDE
+400 KYGILVVDE
-409 LYDKWLAQYAGGRVD
+409 LYDKWLTQYAGGRVE

-431 DIPEWV
+431 DVPEWV

-446 VLWSLG
+446 VIWSLG

-464 DWGVTAYELQKQ
+464 DWGVTAYKLQKE

-496 NLDTDSIPADLAVAT
+496 NLETDSIPADLAIET

-516 NYRYMYFPGDMKRYP
+516 NYRYMYFPGDSKRYP
-531 EKTFYQSEASTA
+531 EKTFYQSEASVA

-554 DKVLGLAY
+554 DKVIGLAY

-600 MFSDE
+600 MFTDE
-605 PTVHIGIIEKAGGN
+605 PTVHIGVIEKSGGN
-619 VQWNGI
+619 IQWNGI

-633 ENWNREAGEKVSLY
+633 ENWNREAGEMFSLY

-666 KKNSDAPKLR
+666 KKNSNDPKLR

-681 DGIAYAPG
+681 DNIAYAPG
-689 TLLAVARKNGKVVAR
+689 TLVAVAKKNGKVVAR
-704 HQIETTGEAVALKM
+704 HQIETTGEAVALKL
-718 VPDAETWHADGQDL
+718 VPDVETWHADGKDL
-732 MHVRVYAVDKK
+732 MHVRIYAVDKK
-743 GRRVMDLK
+743 GRRVLNMK
-751 DKNAF
+751 DAKAF
-756 SKLTFTVKGDADIV
+756 DKLTFTVKGDANIV

-775 NIYSDELHVGK
+775 NIASDELHIGK
-786 KQLNKT
+786 TQLEKT
-792 AERALYQGS
+792 IQRNLFQGS

-806 RAGTQPSKVELIV
+806 RAGNKPGKIELSV
-819 ACENAVS
+819 AGEKMKAKKLVLN
-826 GHQSAA
+826 
-832 SGVQKGNLKTKRIVL
+832 TK
-847 VAK
+847 

>member
-1 MKYMTAKYFFYSGL
+1 MHSKILFASLLLGGL
-15 LMLVSAAGNASAGTA
+15 PLMGTLSAEAA
-30 SAFTGTASAS
+30 
-40 VRDTISLDRGWQFHR
+40 VRDTISINQGWQFHR
-55 GDVSD
+55 GDVK
-60 VNMLKNLQANDEV
+60 NIAELKSTQSGDDV

-94 PDNSDVGS
+94 PDNSDAGS

-117 IGWYRYELTPKEE
+117 IGWYRYELTPKDE
-130 WKGKRILLDFQG
+130 WKGKRIVLDFQG

-159 DYGYLGFDVDVSKL
+159 DYGYLGFDIDLSKL
-173 LKFGEVNEIA
+173 LKWGQTNEIA
-183 VKADTRNPNNSR
+183 VKADTQNPANSR

-210 TDKDLYFPRHPLFIR
+210 TNKNLFFPRHPLFIR
-225 TVNNQEVKIR
+225 TQGNKEVKIK
-235 ANIFNQQKKV
+235 AEIINQQKVARGQSAAKM
-245 KAPETFIPV
+245 PV
-254 EVRILDAEGHVMA
+254 GVRILDADGKVVAE
-267 LQKTD
+267 QKND
-272 VDFNAKWRDREYEL
+272 IHFNAKWRDREYEL
-286 PAIKIENAKLWSCD
+286 PSISLENAKLWSPD
-300 TPYLYTAE
+300 SPYLYTAE
-308 VTLYDKEG
+308 VTLYDSEG
-316 KVADQIR
+316 NIADQIK
-323 EPFGVRTIEMNPQHG
+323 EPFGVRTIEIVPQKG

-348 QGFANHHTL
+348 KGYANHHTL

-374 MMKEFGFNHVRT
+374 LMKEFGMNHIRT

-393 DFLRLCD
+393 DFLKLCD
-400 RLGILVVDE
+400 KYGILVVDE
-409 LYDKWLAQYAGGRVD
+409 LYDKWLTQYAGGRVD

-431 DIPEWV
+431 DVPEWV

-446 VLWSLG
+446 VMWSLG

-464 DWGVTAYELQKQ
+464 DWGVTAYKLQKE

-496 NLDTDSIPADLAVAT
+496 NLETDSIPSDLAIET

-516 NYRYMYFPGDMKRYP
+516 NYRYMYFPGDSKRYP
-531 EKTFYQSEASTA
+531 EKTFYQSEASVA
-543 AMGPNFYEMDR
+543 AMGPNFYEMDL
-554 DKVLGLAY
+554 DKVIGLAY

-572 MGWPVKG
+572 MGWPIKG

-600 MFSDE
+600 MFTDE
-605 PTVHIGIIEKAGGN
+605 PTVHIGVIEKSGGN
-619 VQWNGI
+619 IQWNGI

-666 KKNSDAPKLR
+666 KKNSNDPKLR

-681 DGIAYAPG
+681 DDIAYAPG
-689 TLLAVARKNGKVVAR
+689 ALLAVARKNGKVMAR
-704 HQIETTGEAVALKM
+704 HQIETTGEAVALKL
-718 VPDAETWHADGQDL
+718 VPDVETWHADGKDL
-732 MHVRVYAVDKK
+732 MHVRIYAVDKK
-743 GRRVMDLK
+743 GRRVLNMK
-751 DKNAF
+751 DAKAF
-756 SKLTFTVKGDADIV
+756 DKLTFQVKGDANIV

-775 NIYSDELHVGK
+775 NIASDELHIGK
-786 KQLNKT
+786 TQLEKSIQRN
-792 AERALYQGS
+792 LFQGS

-806 RAGTQPSKVELIV
+806 RAGDKPGKIELSV
-819 ACENAVS
+819 AGEKMKAKKLVLN
-826 GHQSAA
+826 
-832 SGVQKGNLKTKRIVL
+832 TK
-847 VAK
+847 

>member
-1 MKYMTAKYFFYSGL
+1 MKKKTILFASL
-15 LMLVSAAGNASAGTA
+15 LLGGFSLMGTLPAAAA
-30 SAFTGTASAS
+30 
-40 VRDTISLDRGWQFHR
+40 VRDTISINCGWQFHR
-55 GDVSD
+55 GDVKNISE
-60 VNMLKNLQANDEV
+60 LKSTQGEDDV

-94 PDNSDVGS
+94 PDNSDAGS

-109 SRGFKEMG
+109 PRGFKEMG
-117 IGWYRYELTPKEE
+117 IGWYRYELTPKDE
-130 WKGKRILLDFQG
+130 WKGKRIVLDFQG

-150 LNGKRIGGT
+150 LNGQRVGGT
-159 DYGYLGFDVDVSKL
+159 DYGYLGFDIDLSKL
-173 LKFGEVNEIA
+173 LKWGQVNEII
-183 VKADTRNPNNSR
+183 VKADTGKPNNSR
-195 WFTGAGLYRDVNLIV
+195 WYTGGGLFRDVNLIV
-210 TDKDLYFPRHPLFIR
+210 TDKNLYFPRHPLFIR
-225 TVNNQEVKIR
+225 TVNNKEIKIR
-235 ANIFNQQKKV
+235 ANILNLQKTK
-245 KAPETFIPV
+245 KPQIPV
-254 EVRILDAEGHVMA
+254 EVKILNAEGKVVTQ
-267 LQKTD
+267 QKSD
-272 VDFNAKWRDREYEL
+272 LHFNAKWRDREYEL
-286 PAIKIENAKLWSCD
+286 PSISLEDAKLWSPD

-308 VTLYDKEG
+308 VTLYDNEG
-316 KVADQIR
+316 NIADQIR
-323 EPFGVRTIEMNPQHG
+323 EPFGIRTIEMNPEKG

-348 QGFANHHTL
+348 KGYANHHTL

-374 MMKEFGFNHVRT
+374 LIKEFGMNHIRS

-393 DFLRLCD
+393 DFLKLCD
-400 RLGILVVDE
+400 KYGILVVDE
-409 LYDKWLAQYAGGRVD
+409 LYDKWLTQYAGGRVE

-446 VLWSLG
+446 ILWSLG

-464 DWGVTAYELQKQ
+464 DWGVTAYKLQKE

-496 NLDTDSIPADLAVAT
+496 NLETDSIPADLAIET

-516 NYRYMYFPGDMKRYP
+516 NYRYMYFPGDSKRYP
-531 EKTFYQSEASTA
+531 EKTFYQSEASVA

-554 DKVLGLAY
+554 DKVIGLAY

-572 MGWPVKG
+572 MGWPIKG

-600 MFSDE
+600 MFTDE
-605 PTVHIGIIEKAGGN
+605 PTVHIGVIEKSGGN
-619 VQWNGI
+619 IQWNGI

-666 KKNSDAPKLR
+666 KKNSNDPKLR

-681 DGIAYAPG
+681 DNVAYAPG
-689 TLLAVARKNGKVVAR
+689 TLVAVAKKNGKVVAR
-704 HQIETTGEAVALKM
+704 HQIETTGEAVALKL
-718 VPDAETWHADGQDL
+718 VPDVETWHADGKDL
-732 MHVRVYAVDKK
+732 MHVRIYAVDKK
-743 GRRVMDLK
+743 GRRVLNMK
-751 DKNAF
+751 DAKAF
-756 SKLTFTVKGDADIV
+756 DKLTFQVKGDANIV

-775 NIYSDELHVGK
+775 NIASDELHIGK
-786 KQLNKT
+786 TQLEKT
-792 AERALYQGS
+792 IQRNLFQGS

-806 RAGTQPSKVELIV
+806 RAGNKPGKIELSV
-819 ACENAVS
+819 AGEKMKAKKLV
-826 GHQSAA
+826 
-832 SGVQKGNLKTKRIVL
+832 LYTK
-847 VAK
+847 

>member
-1 MKYMTAKYFFYSGL
+1 MNKKTILFASLLLAGL
-15 LMLVSAAGNASAGTA
+15 PLMGTLSAEAA
-30 SAFTGTASAS
+30 
-40 VRDTISLDRGWQFHR
+40 VRDTISINQGWQFHR
-55 GDVSD
+55 GDVK
-60 VNMLKNLQANDEV
+60 NIAELKSTQSGDDV

-94 PDNSDVGS
+94 PDNSDAGS

-117 IGWYRYELTPKEE
+117 IGWYRYELTPKDE
-130 WKGKRILLDFQG
+130 WKGKRIVLDFQG

-150 LNGKRIGGT
+150 LNGQRIGGT
-159 DYGYLGFDVDVSKL
+159 DYGYLGFDIDLSKL
-173 LKFGEVNEIA
+173 LKWGQTNEIA
-183 VKADTRNPNNSR
+183 VKADTQNPSNSR

-210 TDKDLYFPRHPLFIR
+210 TNKDLFFPRHPLFIR
-225 TVNNQEVKIR
+225 TQGNREVKIK
-235 ANIFNQQKKV
+235 AEIINQQKVAKGQTAA
-245 KAPETFIPV
+245 KMPV
-254 EVRILDAEGHVMA
+254 GVRILDADGKVVAE
-267 LQKTD
+267 QKND
-272 VDFNAKWRDREYEL
+272 IHFNAKWRDREYEL
-286 PAIKIENAKLWSCD
+286 PSISLKNAKLWSPD
-300 TPYLYTAE
+300 SPYLYTAE
-308 VTLYDKEG
+308 VTLYDSEG
-316 KVADQIR
+316 NIADQIK
-323 EPFGVRTIEMNPQHG
+323 EPFGVRTIEIVPQKG

-348 QGFANHHTL
+348 KGYANHHTL

-374 MMKEFGFNHVRT
+374 LMKEFGMNHIRS

-393 DFLRLCD
+393 DFLKLCD
-400 RLGILVVDE
+400 KYGILVVDE
-409 LYDKWLAQYAGGRVD
+409 LYDKWLTQYAGGRVE

-446 VLWSLG
+446 VMWSLG

-464 DWGVTAYELQKQ
+464 DWGVTAYKLQKE

-496 NLDTDSIPADLAVAT
+496 NLETDSIPADLAIET

-516 NYRYMYFPGDMKRYP
+516 NYRYMYFPGDSKRYP
-531 EKTFYQSEASTA
+531 EKTFYQSEASVA

-554 DKVLGLAY
+554 DKVIGLAY

-600 MFSDE
+600 MFTDE
-605 PTVHIGIIEKAGGN
+605 PTVHIGVIEKSGGN
-619 VQWNGI
+619 IQWNGI

-666 KKNSDAPKLR
+666 KKNSNDPKLR

-681 DGIAYAPG
+681 DNIAYAPG
-689 TLLAVARKNGKVVAR
+689 TLVAVAKKNGKVVAR
-704 HQIETTGEAVALKM
+704 HQIETTGEAVALKL
-718 VPDAETWHADGQDL
+718 VPDVETWHADGKDL
-732 MHVRVYAVDKK
+732 MHVRIYAVDKK
-743 GRRVMDLK
+743 GRRVLNMK
-751 DKNAF
+751 DAKAF
-756 SKLTFTVKGDADIV
+756 DKLTFTVKGDANIV

-775 NIYSDELHVGK
+775 NIASDELHIGK
-786 KQLNKT
+786 TQLEKT
-792 AERALYQGS
+792 IQRNLFQGS

-806 RAGTQPSKVELIV
+806 RAGNKPGKIELSV
-819 ACENAVS
+819 AGETMKARKLVLN
-826 GHQSAA
+826 
-832 SGVQKGNLKTKRIVL
+832 TK
-847 VAK
+847 

>member
-1 MKYMTAKYFFYSGL
+1 MHSKILFASLLLGGL
-15 LMLVSAAGNASAGTA
+15 PLMGTLSAEAA
-30 SAFTGTASAS
+30 
-40 VRDTISLDRGWQFHR
+40 VRDTISINQGWQFHR
-55 GDVSD
+55 GDVK
-60 VNMLKNLQANDEV
+60 NIAELKSTQSGDDV

-94 PDNSDVGS
+94 PDNSDAGS

-117 IGWYRYELTPKEE
+117 IGWYRYELTPKDE
-130 WKGKRILLDFQG
+130 WKGKRIVLDFQG

-159 DYGYLGFDVDVSKL
+159 DYGYLGFDIDLSKL
-173 LKFGEVNEIA
+173 LKWGQTNEIA
-183 VKADTRNPNNSR
+183 VKADTQNPANSR

-210 TDKDLYFPRHPLFIR
+210 TNKNLFFPRHPLFIR
-225 TVNNQEVKIR
+225 TQGNKEVKIK
-235 ANIFNQQKKV
+235 AEIINQQKVAKGQTAA
-245 KAPETFIPV
+245 KMPV
-254 EVRILDAEGHVMA
+254 GVRILDADGKVVAE
-267 LQKTD
+267 QKND
-272 VDFNAKWRDREYEL
+272 IHFNAKWRDREYEL
-286 PAIKIENAKLWSCD
+286 PSISLENAKLWSPD
-300 TPYLYTAE
+300 SPYLYTAE
-308 VTLYDKEG
+308 VTLYDSEG
-316 KVADQIR
+316 NIADQIK
-323 EPFGVRTIEMNPQHG
+323 EPFGVRTIEIVPQKG

-348 QGFANHHTL
+348 KGYANHHTL

-374 MMKEFGFNHVRT
+374 LMKEFGMNHIRT

-393 DFLRLCD
+393 DFLKLCD
-400 RLGILVVDE
+400 KYGILVVDE
-409 LYDKWLAQYAGGRVD
+409 LYDKWLTQYAGGRVD

-431 DIPEWV
+431 DVPEWV

-446 VLWSLG
+446 VMWSLG

-464 DWGVTAYELQKQ
+464 DWGVTAYKLQKE

-496 NLDTDSIPADLAVAT
+496 NLETDSIPSDLAVAT

-516 NYRYMYFPGDMKRYP
+516 NYRYMYFPGDSKRYP
-531 EKTFYQSEASTA
+531 EKTFYQSEASVA
-543 AMGPNFYEMDR
+543 AMGPNFYEMDL
-554 DKVLGLAY
+554 DKVIGLAY

-572 MGWPVKG
+572 MGWPIKG

-600 MFSDE
+600 MFTDE
-605 PTVHIGIIEKAGGN
+605 PTVHIGVIEKSGGN
-619 VQWNGI
+619 IQWNGI

-633 ENWNREAGEKVSLY
+633 ENWNREAGEQVSLY

-666 KKNSDAPKLR
+666 KKNSNDPKLR

-681 DGIAYAPG
+681 DNIAYAPG
-689 TLLAVARKNGKVVAR
+689 TLVAVAKKNGKVVAR
-704 HQIETTGEAVALKM
+704 HQIETTGEAVALKL
-718 VPDAETWHADGQDL
+718 VPDMETWHADGKDL
-732 MHVRVYAVDKK
+732 MHVRIYAVDKK
-743 GRRVMDLK
+743 GRRVLNVK
-751 DKNAF
+751 DAKAF
-756 SKLTFTVKGDADIV
+756 DKLTFLVKGDANIV

-775 NIYSDELHVGK
+775 NIASDELHIGK
-786 KQLNKT
+786 TQLEKT
-792 AERALYQGS
+792 IQRNLFQGS

-806 RAGTQPSKVELIV
+806 RAGDKPGKIELSV
-819 ACENAVS
+819 AGEKMKAKKLVLN
-826 GHQSAA
+826 
-832 SGVQKGNLKTKRIVL
+832 TK
-847 VAK
+847 

>member
-1 MKYMTAKYFFYSGL
+1 MNKKTILFASLLLGGL
-15 LMLVSAAGNASAGTA
+15 LLMGTLSADAA
-30 SAFTGTASAS
+30 
-40 VRDTISLDRGWQFHR
+40 VRDTISINQGWQFHR
-55 GDVSD
+55 GDVK
-60 VNMLKNLQANDEV
+60 NIAELKTTQSGDDV

-94 PDNSDVGS
+94 PDNSDAGS

-117 IGWYRYELTPKEE
+117 IGWYRYELTPKDE
-130 WKGKRILLDFQG
+130 WKGKRIVLDFQG

-150 LNGKRIGGT
+150 LNGQRIGGT
-159 DYGYLGFDVDVSKL
+159 DYGYLGFDIDLSKL
-173 LKFGEVNEIA
+173 LKWGQPNEIA
-183 VKADTRNPNNSR
+183 VKADTQNPSNSR

-210 TDKDLYFPRHPLFIR
+210 TNKDLFFPRHPLFIR
-225 TVNNQEVKIR
+225 TQGNKEVKIK
-235 ANIFNQQKKV
+235 AEIINQQKVAKGQTAA
-245 KAPETFIPV
+245 KMPV
-254 EVRILDAEGHVMA
+254 GVRILDADGKVVAE
-267 LQKTD
+267 QKND
-272 VDFNAKWRDREYEL
+272 IHFNAKWRDREYEMPSISL
-286 PAIKIENAKLWSCD
+286 ENAKLWSPD
-300 TPYLYTAE
+300 SPYLYTAE
-308 VTLYDKEG
+308 VTLYDSEG
-316 KVADQIR
+316 NIADQIK
-323 EPFGVRTIEMNPQHG
+323 EPFGVRTIEIVPQKG

-348 QGFANHHTL
+348 KGYANHHTL

-374 MMKEFGFNHVRT
+374 LMKEFGMNHIRT

-393 DFLRLCD
+393 DFLKLCD
-400 RLGILVVDE
+400 KYGILVVDE
-409 LYDKWLAQYAGGRVD
+409 LYDKWLTQYAGGRVE

-431 DIPEWV
+431 DVPEWV

-446 VLWSLG
+446 VMWSLG

-464 DWGVTAYELQKQ
+464 DWGVTAYKLQKE

-496 NLDTDSIPADLAVAT
+496 NLETDSIPADLAVAT

-516 NYRYMYFPGDMKRYP
+516 NYRYMYFPGDSKRYP
-531 EKTFYQSEASTA
+531 EKTFYQSEASVA

-554 DKVLGLAY
+554 DKVIGLAY

-600 MFSDE
+600 MFTDE
-605 PTVHIGIIEKAGGN
+605 PTVHIGVIEKSGGN
-619 VQWNGI
+619 IQWNGI

-666 KKNSDAPKLR
+666 KKNSNDPKLR

-681 DGIAYAPG
+681 DNIAYAPG
-689 TLLAVARKNGKVVAR
+689 TLVAVAKKNGKVVAR
-704 HQIETTGEAVALKM
+704 HQIETTGEAVALKL
-718 VPDAETWHADGQDL
+718 VPDVETWHADGKDL
-732 MHVRVYAVDKK
+732 MHVRIYAVDKK
-743 GRRVMDLK
+743 GRRVLNMK
-751 DKNAF
+751 DAKAF
-756 SKLTFTVKGDADIV
+756 DKLTFTVKGDANIV

-775 NIYSDELHVGK
+775 NIASDELHIGK
-786 KQLNKT
+786 TQLEKT
-792 AERALYQGS
+792 IQRNLFQGS

-806 RAGTQPSKVELIV
+806 RAGNKPGKIELSV
-819 ACENAVS
+819 AGEKMKARKRVLN
-826 GHQSAA
+826 
-832 SGVQKGNLKTKRIVL
+832 TK
-847 VAK
+847 

>member
-1 MKYMTAKYFFYSGL
+1 MNRKTILFASLLLGGL
-15 LMLVSAAGNASAGTA
+15 PLMGTLSADAA
-30 SAFTGTASAS
+30 
-40 VRDTISLDRGWQFHR
+40 VRDTISINQGWQFHR
-55 GDVSD
+55 GDVK
-60 VNMLKNLQANDEV
+60 NIAELKSTQSVDDV

-94 PDNSDVGS
+94 PDNSDAGS

-117 IGWYRYELTPKEE
+117 IGWYRYELTPKDE
-130 WKGKRILLDFQG
+130 WKGKRIVLDFQG

-150 LNGKRIGGT
+150 LNGQRIGGT
-159 DYGYLGFDVDVSKL
+159 DYGYLGFDIDLSKL
-173 LKFGEVNEIA
+173 LKWGQTNEIA
-183 VKADTRNPNNSR
+183 VKADTQNPSNSR

-210 TDKDLYFPRHPLFIR
+210 TNKDLFFPRHPLFIR
-225 TVNNQEVKIR
+225 TQGNREVKIK
-235 ANIFNQQKKV
+235 AEIINQQKVAKGQTAAKMLV
-245 KAPETFIPV
+245 G
-254 EVRILDAEGHVMA
+254 VRILDADGKVVAE
-267 LQKTD
+267 QKND
-272 VDFNAKWRDREYEL
+272 IHFNAKWRDREYEL
-286 PAIKIENAKLWSCD
+286 PSISLENAKLWSPD
-300 TPYLYTAE
+300 SPYLYTAE
-308 VTLYDKEG
+308 VTLYDSEG
-316 KVADQIR
+316 NIADQIK
-323 EPFGVRTIEMNPQHG
+323 EPFGVHTIEIIPQKG

-348 QGFANHHTL
+348 KGYANHHTL

-374 MMKEFGFNHVRT
+374 LMKDFGMNHIRT

-393 DFLRLCD
+393 DFLKLCD
-400 RLGILVVDE
+400 KYGILVVDE
-409 LYDKWLAQYAGGRVD
+409 LYDKWLTQYAGGRVE

-431 DIPEWV
+431 DVPEWV

-446 VLWSLG
+446 VMWSLG

-464 DWGVTAYELQKQ
+464 DWGVTAYKLQKE

-496 NLDTDSIPADLAVAT
+496 NLETDSIPADLAIET

-516 NYRYMYFPGDMKRYP
+516 NYRYMYFPGDSKRYP
-531 EKTFYQSEASTA
+531 EKTFYQSEASVA

-554 DKVLGLAY
+554 DKVIGLAY

-600 MFSDE
+600 MFTDE
-605 PTVHIGIIEKAGGN
+605 PTVHIGVIEKSGGN
-619 VQWNGI
+619 IQWNGI

-666 KKNSDAPKLR
+666 KKNSNDPKLR

-681 DGIAYAPG
+681 DNIAYAPG
-689 TLLAVARKNGKVVAR
+689 TLVAVAKKNGKVVAR
-704 HQIETTGEAVALKM
+704 HQIETTGEAVALKL
-718 VPDAETWHADGQDL
+718 VPDVETWHADGKDL
-732 MHVRVYAVDKK
+732 MHVRIYAVDKK
-743 GRRVMDLK
+743 GRRVLNMK
-751 DKNAF
+751 DAKAF
-756 SKLTFTVKGDADIV
+756 DKLTFTVKGDANIV

-775 NIYSDELHVGK
+775 NIASDELHIGK
-786 KQLNKT
+786 TQLEKT
-792 AERALYQGS
+792 IQRNLFQGS

-806 RAGTQPSKVELIV
+806 RAGNKPGKIELSV
-819 ACENAVS
+819 AGEKMKARKLVLN
-826 GHQSAA
+826 
-832 SGVQKGNLKTKRIVL
+832 TK
-847 VAK
+847 

>member
-1 MKYMTAKYFFYSGL
+1 MNRKTILFASLLLGGL
-15 LMLVSAAGNASAGTA
+15 PLMGTLSAEAA
-30 SAFTGTASAS
+30 
-40 VRDTISLDRGWQFHR
+40 VRDTISINQGWQFHR
-55 GDVSD
+55 GDVK
-60 VNMLKNLQANDEV
+60 NIAELKSTQSGDDV

-94 PDNSDVGS
+94 PDNSDAGS

-117 IGWYRYELTPKEE
+117 IGWYRYELTPKDE
-130 WKGKRILLDFQG
+130 WKGKRIVLDFQG

-159 DYGYLGFDVDVSKL
+159 DYGYLGFDIDLSKL
-173 LKFGEVNEIA
+173 LKWGQPNEIA
-183 VKADTRNPNNSR
+183 VKADTQNPSNSR

-210 TDKDLYFPRHPLFIR
+210 TNKDLFFPRHPLFIR
-225 TVNNQEVKIR
+225 TQGNKEVKIK
-235 ANIFNQQKKV
+235 AEIINLQKVARGQSAAKM
-245 KAPETFIPV
+245 PV
-254 EVRILDAEGHVMA
+254 GVRILDADGKVVAE
-267 LQKTD
+267 QKND
-272 VDFNAKWRDREYEL
+272 IHFNAKWRDREYEL
-286 PAIKIENAKLWSCD
+286 PSISLENAKLWSPD
-300 TPYLYTAE
+300 SPYLYTAE
-308 VTLYDKEG
+308 VTLYDSEG
-316 KVADQIR
+316 NIADQIK
-323 EPFGVRTIEMNPQHG
+323 EPFGVRTIEIVPQKG

-348 QGFANHHTL
+348 KGYANHHTL

-374 MMKEFGFNHVRT
+374 LMKEFGMNHIRT

-393 DFLRLCD
+393 DFLKLCD
-400 RLGILVVDE
+400 KYGILVVDE
-409 LYDKWLAQYAGGRVD
+409 LYDKWLTQYAGGRVD

-431 DIPEWV
+431 DVPEWV

-446 VLWSLG
+446 VMWSLG

-464 DWGVTAYELQKQ
+464 DWGVTAYKLQKE

-496 NLDTDSIPADLAVAT
+496 NLETDSIPADLAIET

-516 NYRYMYFPGDMKRYP
+516 NYRYMYFPGDSKRYP
-531 EKTFYQSEASTA
+531 EKTFYQSEASVA
-543 AMGPNFYEMDR
+543 AMGPNFYEMDL
-554 DKVLGLAY
+554 DKVIGLAY

-572 MGWPVKG
+572 MGWPIKG

-600 MFSDE
+600 MFTDE
-605 PTVHIGIIEKAGGN
+605 PTVHIGVIEKSGGN
-619 VQWNGI
+619 IQWNGI

-633 ENWNREAGEKVSLY
+633 ENWNREAGEQVSLY

-666 KKNSDAPKLR
+666 KKNSNDPKLR

-681 DGIAYAPG
+681 DNIAYVPG
-689 TLLAVARKNGKVVAR
+689 TLVAVAKKNGKVVAR
-704 HQIETTGEAVALKM
+704 HLIETTGEAVALKL
-718 VPDAETWHADGQDL
+718 VPDAETWHADGKDL
-732 MHVRVYAVDKK
+732 MHVRIYAVDKK
-743 GRRVMDLK
+743 GRRVLNVK
-751 DKNAF
+751 DAKAF
-756 SKLTFTVKGDADIV
+756 DKLTFTVKGDANIV

-775 NIYSDELHVGK
+775 NIASDELHIGK
-786 KQLNKT
+786 TQLEKSIQRN
-792 AERALYQGS
+792 LFQGS

-806 RAGTQPSKVELIV
+806 RAGDKPGKIELSV
-819 ACENAVS
+819 AGEKMKAKKLVLN
-826 GHQSAA
+826 
-832 SGVQKGNLKTKRIVL
+832 TK
-847 VAK
+847 

>member
-1 MKYMTAKYFFYSGL
+1 MNRKTILFASLLLGGL
-15 LMLVSAAGNASAGTA
+15 PLMGTLSADAA
-30 SAFTGTASAS
+30 
-40 VRDTISLDRGWQFHR
+40 VRDTISINQGWQFHR
-55 GDVSD
+55 GDVK
-60 VNMLKNLQANDEV
+60 NIAELKSTQSGDDV

-94 PDNSDVGS
+94 PDNSDAGS

-117 IGWYRYELTPKEE
+117 IGWYRYELTPKDE
-130 WKGKRILLDFQG
+130 WKGKRIVLDFQG

-159 DYGYLGFDVDVSKL
+159 DYGYLGFDIDLSKL
-173 LKFGEVNEIA
+173 LKWGQPNEIA
-183 VKADTRNPNNSR
+183 VKADTQNPSNSR

-210 TDKDLYFPRHPLFIR
+210 TNKNLFFPRHPLFIR
-225 TVNNQEVKIR
+225 TQGNKEVKIK
-235 ANIFNQQKKV
+235 AEIINQQKVAKGQSTA
-245 KAPETFIPV
+245 KMPV
-254 EVRILDAEGHVMA
+254 GVRILDADGKVVAE
-267 LQKTD
+267 QKND
-272 VDFNAKWRDREYEL
+272 IHFNAKWRDREYEL
-286 PAIKIENAKLWSCD
+286 PSISLKNANLWSPD
-300 TPYLYTAE
+300 SPYLYTAE
-308 VTLYDKEG
+308 VTLYDSEG
-316 KVADQIR
+316 NIADQIK
-323 EPFGVRTIEMNPQHG
+323 EPFGVRTIEIVPQKG

-348 QGFANHHTL
+348 KGYANHHTL

-374 MMKEFGFNHVRT
+374 LMKEFGMNHIRT

-393 DFLRLCD
+393 DFLKLCD
-400 RLGILVVDE
+400 KYGILVVDE
-409 LYDKWLAQYAGGRVD
+409 LYDKWLTQYAGGRVD

-431 DIPEWV
+431 DVPEWV

-446 VLWSLG
+446 VMWSLG

-464 DWGVTAYELQKQ
+464 DWGVTAYKLQKE

-496 NLDTDSIPADLAVAT
+496 NLETDSIPADLAIET

-516 NYRYMYFPGDMKRYP
+516 NYRYMYFPGDSKRYP
-531 EKTFYQSEASTA
+531 EKTFYQSEASVA
-543 AMGPNFYEMDR
+543 AMGPNFYEMDL
-554 DKVLGLAY
+554 DKVIGLAY

-572 MGWPVKG
+572 MGWPIKG

-600 MFSDE
+600 MFTDE
-605 PTVHIGIIEKAGGN
+605 PTVHIGVIEKSGGN
-619 VQWNGI
+619 IQWNGI

-658 LNGKSLGV
+658 LNGKSQGV
-666 KKNSDAPKLR
+666 KKNSNDPKLR

-681 DGIAYAPG
+681 DDIAYAPG
-689 TLLAVARKNGKVVAR
+689 TLVAVAKKNGKVVAR
-704 HQIETTGEAVALKM
+704 HQIETTGEAVALKL
-718 VPDAETWHADGQDL
+718 VPDMETWHADGKDL
-732 MHVRVYAVDKK
+732 MHVRIYAVDKK
-743 GRRVMDLK
+743 GRRVLNVK
-751 DKNAF
+751 DAKAF
-756 SKLTFTVKGDADIV
+756 DKLTFQVKGDANIV

-775 NIYSDELHVGK
+775 NIASDELHIGK
-786 KQLNKT
+786 TQLEKSIQRN
-792 AERALYQGS
+792 LFQGS

-806 RAGTQPSKVELIV
+806 RAGDKPGKIELSV
-819 ACENAVS
+819 AGEKMKAKKLVLN
-826 GHQSAA
+826 
-832 SGVQKGNLKTKRIVL
+832 TK
-847 VAK
+847 

>member
-1 MKYMTAKYFFYSGL
+1 MNKKTILFASLLLAGL
-15 LMLVSAAGNASAGTA
+15 PLMGTLSADAA
-30 SAFTGTASAS
+30 
-40 VRDTISLDRGWQFHR
+40 VRDTISINQGWQFHR
-55 GDVSD
+55 GDVK
-60 VNMLKNLQANDEV
+60 NIAELKSTQSGDDV

-94 PDNSDVGS
+94 PDNSDAGS

-117 IGWYRYELTPKEE
+117 IGWYRYELTPKDE
-130 WKGKRILLDFQG
+130 WKGKRIVLDFQG

-150 LNGKRIGGT
+150 LNGQRIGGT
-159 DYGYLGFDVDVSKL
+159 DYGYLGFDIDLSNL
-173 LKFGEVNEIA
+173 LKWGQTNEIA
-183 VKADTRNPNNSR
+183 VKADTQNPSNSR

-210 TDKDLYFPRHPLFIR
+210 TNKDLFFPRHPLFIR
-225 TVNNQEVKIR
+225 TQGNKEVKIK
-235 ANIFNQQKKV
+235 AEIINQQKVAKGQTAA
-245 KAPETFIPV
+245 KMPV
-254 EVRILDAEGHVMA
+254 GVRILDADGKVVAE
-267 LQKTD
+267 QKND
-272 VDFNAKWRDREYEL
+272 IHFNAKWRDREYEL
-286 PAIKIENAKLWSCD
+286 PSFSLENAKLWSPD
-300 TPYLYTAE
+300 SPYLYTAE
-308 VTLYDKEG
+308 VTLYDNEG
-316 KVADQIR
+316 NIADQIK
-323 EPFGVRTIEMNPQHG
+323 EPFGVRTIEIVPQKG

-348 QGFANHHTL
+348 KGYANHHTL

-374 MMKEFGFNHVRT
+374 LMKEFGMNHIRT

-393 DFLRLCD
+393 DFLKLCD
-400 RLGILVVDE
+400 KYGILVVDE
-409 LYDKWLAQYAGGRVD
+409 LYDKWLTQYAGGRVE

-431 DIPEWV
+431 DVPEWV

-446 VLWSLG
+446 VMWSLG

-464 DWGVTAYELQKQ
+464 DWGVTAYKLQKE

-496 NLDTDSIPADLAVAT
+496 NLETDSIPADLAIET

-516 NYRYMYFPGDMKRYP
+516 NYRYMYFPGDSKRYP
-531 EKTFYQSEASTA
+531 EKTFYQSEASVA
-543 AMGPNFYEMDR
+543 AMGPNFYEMDL
-554 DKVLGLAY
+554 DKVIGLAY

-572 MGWPVKG
+572 MGWPIKG

-600 MFSDE
+600 MFTDE
-605 PTVHIGIIEKAGGN
+605 PTVHIGVIEKSGGN
-619 VQWNGI
+619 IQWNGI

-633 ENWNREAGEKVSLY
+633 ENWNREAGEQVSLY

-666 KKNSDAPKLR
+666 KKNSNDPKLR

-681 DGIAYAPG
+681 DNIAYAPG
-689 TLLAVARKNGKVVAR
+689 KLVAVAKKNGKVVAR
-704 HQIETTGEAVALKM
+704 HQIETTGEAVALKL
-718 VPDAETWHADGQDL
+718 VPDVETWHADGKDL
-732 MHVRVYAVDKK
+732 MHVRIYAVDKK
-743 GRRVMDLK
+743 GRRVLNMK
-751 DKNAF
+751 DAKAF
-756 SKLTFTVKGDADIV
+756 DKLTFTVKGDANIV

-775 NIYSDELHVGK
+775 NIASDELHIGK
-786 KQLNKT
+786 TQLEKT
-792 AERALYQGS
+792 IQRNLFQGS

-806 RAGTQPSKVELIV
+806 RAGKQNGKVELM
-819 ACENAVS
+819 VS
-826 GHQSAA
+826 SDKMKARKL
-832 SGVQKGNLKTKRIVL
+832 VLNTK
-847 VAK
+847 

>member
-1 MKYMTAKYFFYSGL
+1 MHSKILFASLLLGGL
-15 LMLVSAAGNASAGTA
+15 PLVGTLSADAA
-30 SAFTGTASAS
+30 
-40 VRDTISLDRGWQFHR
+40 VRDTISINQGWQFHR
-55 GDVSD
+55 GDVK
-60 VNMLKNLQANDEV
+60 NIAELKSTQSEDDV

-94 PDNSDVGS
+94 PDNSDAGS

-117 IGWYRYELTPKEE
+117 IGWYRYELTPKDE
-130 WKGKRILLDFQG
+130 WKGKRIVLDFQG

-159 DYGYLGFDVDVSKL
+159 DYGYLGFDIDLSKL
-173 LKFGEVNEIA
+173 LKWGQPNEIA
-183 VKADTRNPNNSR
+183 VKADTQNPANSR

-210 TDKDLYFPRHPLFIR
+210 TSKDLFFPRHPLFIR
-225 TVNNQEVKIR
+225 TQGNKEVKIK
-235 ANIFNQQKKV
+235 AEIINQQKVAKGQSAA
-245 KAPETFIPV
+245 KMPV
-254 EVRILDAEGHVMA
+254 GVRILDADGKVVAE
-267 LQKTD
+267 QKND
-272 VDFNAKWRDREYEL
+272 IHFNAKWRDREYEL
-286 PAIKIENAKLWSCD
+286 PSISLENAKLWSPD
-300 TPYLYTAE
+300 SPYLYTAE
-308 VTLYDKEG
+308 VTLYDSEG
-316 KVADQIR
+316 NIADQIK
-323 EPFGVRTIEMNPQHG
+323 EPFGVRTIEIVPQKG

-348 QGFANHHTL
+348 KGYANHHTL

-374 MMKEFGFNHVRT
+374 LMKEFGMNHIRT

-393 DFLRLCD
+393 DFLKLCD
-400 RLGILVVDE
+400 KYGILVVDE
-409 LYDKWLAQYAGGRVD
+409 LYDKWLTQYAGGRVD

-431 DIPEWV
+431 DVPEWV

-446 VLWSLG
+446 VMWSLG

-464 DWGVTAYELQKQ
+464 DWGVTAYKLQKK

-496 NLDTDSIPADLAVAT
+496 NLETDSIPADLAIET

-516 NYRYMYFPGDMKRYP
+516 NYRYMYFPGDSKRYP
-531 EKTFYQSEASTA
+531 EKTFYQSEASVA
-543 AMGPNFYEMDR
+543 AMGPNFYEMDL
-554 DKVLGLAY
+554 DKVIGLAY

-572 MGWPVKG
+572 MGWPIKG

-600 MFSDE
+600 MFTDE
-605 PTVHIGIIEKAGGN
+605 PTVHIGVIEKSGGN
-619 VQWNGI
+619 IQWNGI

-633 ENWNREAGEKVSLY
+633 ENWNREAGEQVSLY

-666 KKNSDAPKLR
+666 KKNSNDPKLR

-681 DGIAYAPG
+681 DNIAYAPG
-689 TLLAVARKNGKVVAR
+689 TLVAVAKKNGKVVAR
-704 HQIETTGEAVALKM
+704 HQIETTGEAVALKL
-718 VPDAETWHADGQDL
+718 VPDAENWHADGKDL
-732 MHVRVYAVDKK
+732 MHVRIYAVDKK
-743 GRRVMDLK
+743 GRRVLNVK
-751 DKNAF
+751 DAKAF
-756 SKLTFTVKGDADIV
+756 DKLIFTVKGDANIV

-775 NIYSDELHVGK
+775 NIASDELHIGK
-786 KQLNKT
+786 TQLEKSIQRN
-792 AERALYQGS
+792 LFQGS

-806 RAGTQPSKVELIV
+806 RSGDKPGKIELSVAGEKMKAKKLVL
-819 ACENAVS
+819 N
-826 GHQSAA
+826 
-832 SGVQKGNLKTKRIVL
+832 TK
-847 VAK
+847 

>member
-1 MKYMTAKYFFYSGL
+1 MNKKTILFASL
-15 LMLVSAAGNASAGTA
+15 LLGGFPLMGTLSAEAA
-30 SAFTGTASAS
+30 
-40 VRDTISLDRGWQFHR
+40 VRDTISINQGWQFHR
-55 GDVSD
+55 GDVK
-60 VNMLKNLQANDEV
+60 NIAELKSTQSGDDV

-94 PDNSDVGS
+94 PDNSDAGS

-117 IGWYRYELTPKEE
+117 IGWYRYELTPKDE
-130 WKGKRILLDFQG
+130 WKGKRIVLDFQG

-159 DYGYLGFDVDVSKL
+159 DYGYLGFDIDLSKL
-173 LKFGEVNEIA
+173 LKWGQPNEIA
-183 VKADTRNPNNSR
+183 VKADTQNPSNSR

-210 TDKDLYFPRHPLFIR
+210 TNKNLFFPRHPLFIR
-225 TVNNQEVKIR
+225 TEGNKEVKIK
-235 ANIFNQQKKV
+235 AEIINQQKVAKGQTAA
-245 KAPETFIPV
+245 KMPV
-254 EVRILDAEGHVMA
+254 GVRILDADGKVVAE
-267 LQKTD
+267 QKND
-272 VDFNAKWRDREYEL
+272 IHFNAKWRDREYEL
-286 PAIKIENAKLWSCD
+286 PSISLENAKLWSTD

-308 VTLYDKEG
+308 VTLYDNEG
-316 KVADQIR
+316 NIADQIK
-323 EPFGVRTIEMNPQHG
+323 EPFGVRTIEIVPQKG

-348 QGFANHHTL
+348 KGYANHHTL

-374 MMKEFGFNHVRT
+374 LMKEFGMNHIRT

-393 DFLRLCD
+393 DFLKLCD
-400 RLGILVVDE
+400 KYGILVVDE
-409 LYDKWLAQYAGGRVD
+409 LYDKWLTQYAGGRVD

-431 DIPEWV
+431 DVPEWV

-464 DWGVTAYELQKQ
+464 DWGVTAYKLQKE

-496 NLDTDSIPADLAVAT
+496 NLETDSIPADLAIET

-516 NYRYMYFPGDMKRYP
+516 NYRYMYFPGDSKRYP
-531 EKTFYQSEASTA
+531 EKTFYQSEASVA
-543 AMGPNFYEMDR
+543 AMGPNFYEMDL
-554 DKVLGLAY
+554 DKVIGLAY

-572 MGWPVKG
+572 MGWPIKG

-600 MFSDE
+600 MFTDE
-605 PTVHIGIIEKAGGN
+605 PTVHIGVIEKSGGN
-619 VQWNGI
+619 IQWNGI

-647 TYTNGDEVELF
+647 SYTNGDEVELF

-666 KKNSDAPKLR
+666 KKNSEDPKLR
-676 ARIKW
+676 SRIKW
-681 DGIAYAPG
+681 DDIAYAPG

-704 HQIETTGEAVALKM
+704 HQIETTGEAVVLKL
-718 VPDAETWHADGQDL
+718 VPDAENWHADGKDL
-732 MHVRVYAVDKK
+732 MHVRIYAVDKK
-743 GRRVMDLK
+743 GRRVLNVK
-751 DKNAF
+751 DAKAF
-756 SKLTFTVKGDADIV
+756 DKLTFTVKGDANIV

-775 NIYSDELHVGK
+775 NIASDELHIGK
-786 KQLNKT
+786 TQLEKT
-792 AERALYQGS
+792 IQRHLFQGS

-806 RAGTQPSKVELIV
+806 RAGDKPGKIELSV
-819 ACENAVS
+819 AGEKMKARKLVLN
-826 GHQSAA
+826 
-832 SGVQKGNLKTKRIVL
+832 TK
-847 VAK
+847 

>member
-1 MKYMTAKYFFYSGL
+1 MNKKTILFASLLLGGL
-15 LMLVSAAGNASAGTA
+15 PLMGTLSADAA
-30 SAFTGTASAS
+30 
-40 VRDTISLDRGWQFHR
+40 VRDTISINQGWQFHR
-55 GDVSD
+55 GDVK
-60 VNMLKNLQANDEV
+60 NIAELKSTQSGDDV

-94 PDNSDVGS
+94 PDNSDAGS

-117 IGWYRYELTPKEE
+117 IGWYRYELTPKDE
-130 WKGKRILLDFQG
+130 WKGKRIVLDFQG

-150 LNGKRIGGT
+150 LNGQRIGGT
-159 DYGYLGFDVDVSKL
+159 DYGYLGFDIDLSKL
-173 LKFGEVNEIA
+173 LKWGQTNEIA
-183 VKADTRNPNNSR
+183 VKADTQNPSNSR

-210 TDKDLYFPRHPLFIR
+210 TNKDLFFPRHPLFIR
-225 TVNNQEVKIR
+225 TQGNKEVKIK
-235 ANIFNQQKKV
+235 AEIINQQKVAKGQSAA
-245 KAPETFIPV
+245 KMPV
-254 EVRILDAEGHVMA
+254 SVRILDAEGKVVAEH
-267 LQKTD
+267 KND
-272 VDFNAKWRDREYEL
+272 IHFNAKWRDREYEL
-286 PAIKIENAKLWSCD
+286 PSISLENAKLWSPD
-300 TPYLYTAE
+300 SPYLYTAE
-308 VTLYDKEG
+308 VTLYDNEG
-316 KVADQIR
+316 NIADQIK
-323 EPFGVRTIEMNPQHG
+323 EPFGVRTIEIIPQKG

-348 QGFANHHTL
+348 KGYANHHTL

-374 MMKEFGFNHVRT
+374 LMKEFGMNHIRT

-393 DFLRLCD
+393 DFLKLCD
-400 RLGILVVDE
+400 KYGILVVDE
-409 LYDKWLAQYAGGRVD
+409 LYDKWLTQYAGGRVE

-431 DIPEWV
+431 DVPEWV

-446 VLWSLG
+446 VMWSLG

-464 DWGVTAYELQKQ
+464 DWGVTAYKLQKE

-496 NLDTDSIPADLAVAT
+496 NLETDSIPADLAIET

-516 NYRYMYFPGDMKRYP
+516 NYRYMYFPGDSKRYP
-531 EKTFYQSEASTA
+531 EKTFYQSEASVA

-554 DKVLGLAY
+554 DKVIGLAY

-600 MFSDE
+600 MFTDE
-605 PTVHIGIIEKAGGN
+605 PTVHIGVIEKSGGN
-619 VQWNGI
+619 IQWNGI

-666 KKNSDAPKLR
+666 KKNSNDPKLR

-681 DGIAYAPG
+681 DNIAYAPG
-689 TLLAVARKNGKVVAR
+689 TLVAVAKKNGKVVAR
-704 HQIETTGEAVALKM
+704 HQIETTGEAVALKL
-718 VPDAETWHADGQDL
+718 VPDVETWHADGKDL
-732 MHVRVYAVDKK
+732 MHVRIYAVDKK
-743 GRRVMDLK
+743 GRRVLNMK
-751 DKNAF
+751 DAKAF
-756 SKLTFTVKGDADIV
+756 DKLTFTVKGDANIV

-775 NIYSDELHVGK
+775 NIASDELHIGK
-786 KQLNKT
+786 TQLEKT
-792 AERALYQGS
+792 IQRNLFQGS

-806 RAGTQPSKVELIV
+806 RAGDKPGKIELSV
-819 ACENAVS
+819 AGEKMKAKKLVLN
-826 GHQSAA
+826 
-832 SGVQKGNLKTKRIVL
+832 TK
-847 VAK
+847 

>member
-1 MKYMTAKYFFYSGL
+1 MNKKTILFASLLLGGL
-15 LMLVSAAGNASAGTA
+15 PLMGTLSAEAA
-30 SAFTGTASAS
+30 
-40 VRDTISLDRGWQFHR
+40 VRDTISINQGWQFHR
-55 GDVSD
+55 GDVK
-60 VNMLKNLQANDEV
+60 NIAELKSTQSGDDV

-94 PDNSDVGS
+94 PDNSDAGS

-117 IGWYRYELTPKEE
+117 IGWYRYELTPKDE
-130 WKGKRILLDFQG
+130 WKGKRIVLDFQG

-150 LNGKRIGGT
+150 LNGQRIGGT
-159 DYGYLGFDVDVSKL
+159 DYGYLGFDIDLSKL
-173 LKFGEVNEIA
+173 LKWGQTNEIA
-183 VKADTRNPNNSR
+183 VKADTQNPSNSR

-210 TDKDLYFPRHPLFIR
+210 TNKDLFFPRHPLFIR
-225 TVNNQEVKIR
+225 TQGNREVKIK
-235 ANIFNQQKKV
+235 AEIINQQKVAKGQTAA
-245 KAPETFIPV
+245 KMPV
-254 EVRILDAEGHVMA
+254 GVRILDADGKVVAE
-267 LQKTD
+267 QKND
-272 VDFNAKWRDREYEL
+272 IHFNAKWRDSEYEL
-286 PAIKIENAKLWSCD
+286 PSISLENAKLWSPD
-300 TPYLYTAE
+300 SPYLYTAE
-308 VTLYDKEG
+308 VTLYDNEG
-316 KVADQIR
+316 NIADQIK
-323 EPFGVRTIEMNPQHG
+323 EPFGVRTIEIIPQKG

-348 QGFANHHTL
+348 KGYANHHTL

-374 MMKEFGFNHVRT
+374 LMKEFGMNHIRT

-393 DFLRLCD
+393 DFLKLCD
-400 RLGILVVDE
+400 KYGILVVDE
-409 LYDKWLAQYAGGRVD
+409 LYDKWLTQYAGGRVD

-431 DIPEWV
+431 DVPEWV

-446 VLWSLG
+446 VMWSLG

-464 DWGVTAYELQKQ
+464 DWGVTAYKLQKE

-496 NLDTDSIPADLAVAT
+496 NLETDSIPADLAIET

-516 NYRYMYFPGDMKRYP
+516 NYRYMYFPGDSKRYP
-531 EKTFYQSEASTA
+531 EKTFYQSEASVA
-543 AMGPNFYEMDR
+543 AMGPNFYEMDL
-554 DKVLGLAY
+554 DKVIGLAY

-572 MGWPVKG
+572 MGWPIKG

-600 MFSDE
+600 MFTDE
-605 PTVHIGIIEKAGGN
+605 PTVHIGVIEKSGGN
-619 VQWNGI
+619 IQWNGI

-666 KKNSDAPKLR
+666 KKNSNDPKLR

-681 DGIAYAPG
+681 DNIAYAPG
-689 TLLAVARKNGKVVAR
+689 TLVAVAKKNGKVVAR
-704 HQIETTGEAVALKM
+704 HQIETTGEAVALKL
-718 VPDAETWHADGQDL
+718 VPDAENWHADGKDL
-732 MHVRVYAVDKK
+732 MHVRIYAVDKK
-743 GRRVMDLK
+743 GRRVLNVK
-751 DKNAF
+751 DAKAF
-756 SKLTFTVKGDADIV
+756 DKLTFQVKGDANIV

-775 NIYSDELHVGK
+775 NIASDELHIGK
-786 KQLNKT
+786 TQLEESIQRN
-792 AERALYQGS
+792 LFQGS

-806 RAGTQPSKVELIV
+806 RAGDKPGKIELSV
-819 ACENAVS
+819 AGEKMKAKKLVLN
-826 GHQSAA
+826 
-832 SGVQKGNLKTKRIVL
+832 TK
-847 VAK
+847 

>member
-1 MKYMTAKYFFYSGL
+1 MGTL
-15 LMLVSAAGNASAGTA
+15 SAEAA
-30 SAFTGTASAS
+30 
-40 VRDTISLDRGWQFHR
+40 VRDTISINQGWQFHR
-55 GDVSD
+55 GDVKNISE
-60 VNMLKNLQANDEV
+60 LKTSQSGDDV

-94 PDNSDVGS
+94 PDNSDAGS

-117 IGWYRYELTPKEE
+117 IGWYRYELTPKDE
-130 WKGKRILLDFQG
+130 WKGKRIVLDFQG

-159 DYGYLGFDVDVSKL
+159 DYGYLGFDIDLSKF
-173 LKFGEVNEIA
+173 LKWGQPNEIA
-183 VKADTRNPNNSR
+183 VKADTQNPSNSR

-210 TDKDLYFPRHPLFIR
+210 TNKDLFFPRHPLFIR
-225 TVNNQEVKIR
+225 TQGNKEVKIK
-235 ANIFNQQKKV
+235 AEIINQQKVAKGQTAA
-245 KAPETFIPV
+245 KMPV
-254 EVRILDAEGHVMA
+254 GVRILDADGKVVAE
-267 LQKTD
+267 QKND
-272 VDFNAKWRDREYEL
+272 IHFNAKWRDREYEL
-286 PAIKIENAKLWSCD
+286 PSISLENAKLWSPD
-300 TPYLYTAE
+300 SPYLYTAE
-308 VTLYDKEG
+308 VTLYDSEG
-316 KVADQIR
+316 NIADQIK
-323 EPFGVRTIEMNPQHG
+323 EPFGVRTIEIVPQKG

-348 QGFANHHTL
+348 KGYANHHTL

-374 MMKEFGFNHVRT
+374 LMKEFGMNHIRT

-393 DFLRLCD
+393 DFLKLCD
-400 RLGILVVDE
+400 KYGILVVDE
-409 LYDKWLAQYAGGRVD
+409 LYDKWLTQYAGGRVE

-431 DIPEWV
+431 DVPEWV

-446 VLWSLG
+446 VMWSLG

-464 DWGVTAYELQKQ
+464 DWGVTAYELQKE

-496 NLDTDSIPADLAVAT
+496 NLETDSIPADLAIET

-516 NYRYMYFPGDMKRYP
+516 NYRYMYFPGDSKRYP
-531 EKTFYQSEASTA
+531 EKTFYQSEASVA
-543 AMGPNFYEMDR
+543 AMGPNFYEMDL
-554 DKVLGLAY
+554 DKVIGLAY

-600 MFSDE
+600 MFTDE
-605 PTVHIGIIEKAGGN
+605 PTVHIGVIEKSGGN
-619 VQWNGI
+619 IQWNGI
-625 NVSAGKLS
+625 NVSVGKLS
-633 ENWNREAGEKVSLY
+633 ENWNREAGEQVSLY

-666 KKNSDAPKLR
+666 KKNSNDPKLR

-681 DGIAYAPG
+681 DNIAYAPG
-689 TLLAVARKNGKVVAR
+689 TLVAVAKKNGKVVAR
-704 HQIETTGEAVALKM
+704 HQIETTGEAVALKL
-718 VPDAETWHADGQDL
+718 VPDMETWHADGKDL
-732 MHVRVYAVDKK
+732 MHVRIYAVDKK
-743 GRRVMDLK
+743 GRRVLNMK
-751 DKNAF
+751 DAKAF
-756 SKLTFTVKGDADIV
+756 DKLTFQVKGDANIV

-775 NIYSDELHVGK
+775 NIASDELHIGK
-786 KQLNKT
+786 TQLEKIIQRN
-792 AERALYQGS
+792 LFQGS

-806 RAGTQPSKVELIV
+806 RAGDKPGKIELSV
-819 ACENAVS
+819 AGEKMKAKKLVLN
-826 GHQSAA
+826 
-832 SGVQKGNLKTKRIVL
+832 TK
-847 VAK
+847 

>member
-1 MKYMTAKYFFYSGL
+1 MHSKILFASLLLGGL
-15 LMLVSAAGNASAGTA
+15 PLMGTLSADAA
-30 SAFTGTASAS
+30 
-40 VRDTISLDRGWQFHR
+40 VRDTISINQGWQFHR
-55 GDVSD
+55 GDVK
-60 VNMLKNLQANDEV
+60 NIAELKSTQSGDDV

-94 PDNSDVGS
+94 PDNSDAGS

-117 IGWYRYELTPKEE
+117 IGWYRYELTPKDE
-130 WKGKRILLDFQG
+130 WKGKRIVLDFQG

-159 DYGYLGFDVDVSKL
+159 DYGYLGFDIDLSKL
-173 LKFGEVNEIA
+173 LKWGQPNEIA
-183 VKADTRNPNNSR
+183 VKADTQNPSNSR

-210 TDKDLYFPRHPLFIR
+210 TNKDLFFPRHPLFIR
-225 TVNNQEVKIR
+225 TEGNKEVKIK
-235 ANIFNQQKKV
+235 AEIINQQKVAKGQSAA
-245 KAPETFIPV
+245 KMPV
-254 EVRILDAEGHVMA
+254 GVRILDADGKVVAE
-267 LQKTD
+267 QKND
-272 VDFNAKWRDREYEL
+272 IHFNAKWRDREYEL
-286 PAIKIENAKLWSCD
+286 PSISLENAKLWSPD
-300 TPYLYTAE
+300 SPYLYTAE
-308 VTLYDKEG
+308 VTLYDSEG
-316 KVADQIR
+316 NIADQIK
-323 EPFGVRTIEMNPQHG
+323 EPFGVRTIEIIPQKG

-348 QGFANHHTL
+348 KGYANHHTL

-374 MMKEFGFNHVRT
+374 LMKEFGMNHIRT

-393 DFLRLCD
+393 DFLKLCD
-400 RLGILVVDE
+400 KYGILVVDE
-409 LYDKWLAQYAGGRVD
+409 LYDKWLTQYAGGRVD

-431 DIPEWV
+431 DVPEWV

-446 VLWSLG
+446 VMWSLG

-464 DWGVTAYELQKQ
+464 DWGVTAYKLQKE

-496 NLDTDSIPADLAVAT
+496 NLETDSIPADLAIET

-516 NYRYMYFPGDMKRYP
+516 NYRYMYFPGDSKRYP
-531 EKTFYQSEASTA
+531 EKTFYQSEASVA
-543 AMGPNFYEMDR
+543 AMGPNFYEMDL
-554 DKVLGLAY
+554 DKVIGLAY

-572 MGWPVKG
+572 MGWPIKG

-600 MFSDE
+600 MFTDE
-605 PTVHIGIIEKAGGN
+605 PTVHIGVIEKSGGN
-619 VQWNGI
+619 IQWNGI

-633 ENWNREAGEKVSLY
+633 ENWNREAGEQVSLY

-666 KKNSDAPKLR
+666 KKNSNDPKLR

-681 DGIAYAPG
+681 DNIAYAPG
-689 TLLAVARKNGKVVAR
+689 TLVAVAKKNGKVVAR
-704 HQIETTGEAVALKM
+704 HQIETTGEAVALKL
-718 VPDAETWHADGQDL
+718 VPDMETWHADGKDL
-732 MHVRVYAVDKK
+732 MHVRIYAVDKK
-743 GRRVMDLK
+743 GRRVLNVK
-751 DKNAF
+751 DAKAF
-756 SKLTFTVKGDADIV
+756 DKLTFQVKGDANIV

-775 NIYSDELHVGK
+775 NIASDELHIGK
-786 KQLNKT
+786 TQLEKT
-792 AERALYQGS
+792 IQRNLFQGS

-806 RAGTQPSKVELIV
+806 RAGDKPGKIELSV
-819 ACENAVS
+819 AGEKMKAKKLVLN
-826 GHQSAA
+826 
-832 SGVQKGNLKTKRIVL
+832 TK
-847 VAK
+847 

>member
-1 MKYMTAKYFFYSGL
+1 MNKKTILFASL
-15 LMLVSAAGNASAGTA
+15 LLGSLPLMGTLSADAA
-30 SAFTGTASAS
+30 
-40 VRDTISLDRGWQFHR
+40 VRDTISINQGWQFHR
-55 GDVSD
+55 GDVK
-60 VNMLKNLQANDEV
+60 NIAELKSTQSGDDV

-94 PDNSDVGS
+94 PDNSDAGS

-117 IGWYRYELTPKEE
+117 IGWYRYELTPKDE
-130 WKGKRILLDFQG
+130 WKGKRIVLDFQG

-159 DYGYLGFDVDVSKL
+159 DYGYLGFDIDLSKL
-173 LKFGEVNEIA
+173 LKWGQSNEIA
-183 VKADTRNPNNSR
+183 VKADTQNPANSR

-210 TDKDLYFPRHPLFIR
+210 TNKDLFFPRHPLFIR
-225 TVNNQEVKIR
+225 TEGNKEVKIK
-235 ANIFNQQKKV
+235 AEIINQQKVAKGQSAA
-245 KAPETFIPV
+245 KMPV
-254 EVRILDAEGHVMA
+254 GVRILDADGKVVAE
-267 LQKTD
+267 QKND
-272 VDFNAKWRDREYEL
+272 IHFNAKWRDREYEL
-286 PAIKIENAKLWSCD
+286 PSISLENAKLWSPD
-300 TPYLYTAE
+300 SPYLYTAE
-308 VTLYDKEG
+308 VTLYDSEG
-316 KVADQIR
+316 NIADQIK
-323 EPFGVRTIEMNPQHG
+323 EPFGVRTIEIVPQKG

-348 QGFANHHTL
+348 KGYANHHTL

-374 MMKEFGFNHVRT
+374 LMKEFGMNHIRT

-393 DFLRLCD
+393 DFLKLCD
-400 RLGILVVDE
+400 KYGILVVDE
-409 LYDKWLAQYAGGRVD
+409 LYDKWLTQYAGGRVD

-431 DIPEWV
+431 DVPEWV

-446 VLWSLG
+446 VMWSLG

-464 DWGVTAYELQKQ
+464 DWGVTAYKLQKE

-496 NLDTDSIPADLAVAT
+496 NLETDSIPADLAIET

-516 NYRYMYFPGDMKRYP
+516 NYRYMYFPGDSKRYP
-531 EKTFYQSEASTA
+531 EKTFYQSEASVA
-543 AMGPNFYEMDR
+543 AMGPNFYEMNL
-554 DKVLGLAY
+554 DKVIGLAY

-572 MGWPVKG
+572 MGWPIKG

-605 PTVHIGIIEKAGGN
+605 PTVHIGVIEKSGGN
-619 VQWNGI
+619 IQWNGI

-666 KKNSDAPKLR
+666 KKNSNDPKLR

-681 DGIAYAPG
+681 DNIAYAPG
-689 TLLAVARKNGKVVAR
+689 TLVAVAKKNGKVVAR
-704 HQIETTGEAVALKM
+704 HQIETTGEAVALKL
-718 VPDAETWHADGQDL
+718 VPDVETWHADGKDL
-732 MHVRVYAVDKK
+732 MHVRIYAVDKK
-743 GRRVMDLK
+743 GRRVLNMK
-751 DKNAF
+751 DAKAF
-756 SKLTFTVKGDADIV
+756 DKLTFTVKGDANIV

-775 NIYSDELHVGK
+775 NIASDELHIGK
-786 KQLNKT
+786 KQLEKT
-792 AERALYQGS
+792 IQRNLFQGS

-806 RAGTQPSKVELIV
+806 RAGDKPGKIELSV
-819 ACENAVS
+819 AGEKMKARKLVLN
-826 GHQSAA
+826 
-832 SGVQKGNLKTKRIVL
+832 TK
-847 VAK
+847 

>member
-1 MKYMTAKYFFYSGL
+1 MNKKTILFASLLLGGL
-15 LMLVSAAGNASAGTA
+15 PLVGALSADAA
-30 SAFTGTASAS
+30 
-40 VRDTISLDRGWQFHR
+40 VRDTISINQGWQFHR
-55 GDVSD
+55 GDVK
-60 VNMLKNLQANDEV
+60 NIAELKSTQSGDDV

-94 PDNSDVGS
+94 PDNSDAGS

-117 IGWYRYELTPKEE
+117 IGWYRYELTPKDE
-130 WKGKRILLDFQG
+130 WKGKRIVLDFQG

-150 LNGKRIGGT
+150 LNGQRIGGT
-159 DYGYLGFDVDVSKL
+159 DYGYLGFDIDLSKL
-173 LKFGEVNEIA
+173 LKWGQTNEIA
-183 VKADTRNPNNSR
+183 VKADTQNPSNSR

-210 TDKDLYFPRHPLFIR
+210 TNKDLFFPRHPLFIR
-225 TVNNQEVKIR
+225 TQGNKEVKIK
-235 ANIFNQQKKV
+235 AEIINQQKVAKGQTAA
-245 KAPETFIPV
+245 KMPV
-254 EVRILDAEGHVMA
+254 GVRILDADGKVVAE
-267 LQKTD
+267 QKND
-272 VDFNAKWRDREYEL
+272 IHFNAKWRDREYEL
-286 PAIKIENAKLWSCD
+286 PSISLENAKLWSPD
-300 TPYLYTAE
+300 SPYLYTAE
-308 VTLYDKEG
+308 VTLYDNEG
-316 KVADQIR
+316 NIADQIK
-323 EPFGVRTIEMNPQHG
+323 EPFGVRTIEIVPQKG

-348 QGFANHHTL
+348 KGYANHHTL

-374 MMKEFGFNHVRT
+374 LMKKFGMNHIRT

-393 DFLRLCD
+393 DFLKLCD
-400 RLGILVVDE
+400 KYGILVVDE
-409 LYDKWLAQYAGGRVD
+409 LYDKWLTQYAGGRVE

-431 DIPEWV
+431 DVPEWV

-446 VLWSLG
+446 VMWSLG

-464 DWGVTAYELQKQ
+464 DWGVTAYKLQKE

-496 NLDTDSIPADLAVAT
+496 NLETDSIPADLAIET

-516 NYRYMYFPGDMKRYP
+516 NYRYMYFPGDSKRYP
-531 EKTFYQSEASTA
+531 EKTFYQSEASVA

-554 DKVLGLAY
+554 DKVIGLAY

-600 MFSDE
+600 MFTDE
-605 PTVHIGIIEKAGGN
+605 PTVHIGVIEKSGGN
-619 VQWNGI
+619 IQWNGI

-666 KKNSDAPKLR
+666 KKNSNDPKLR

-681 DGIAYAPG
+681 DNIAYAPG
-689 TLLAVARKNGKVVAR
+689 TLVAVAKKNGKVVAR
-704 HQIETTGEAVALKM
+704 HQIETTGEAVALKL
-718 VPDAETWHADGQDL
+718 VPDAENWHADGKDL
-732 MHVRVYAVDKK
+732 MHVRIYAVDKK
-743 GRRVMDLK
+743 GRRVLNMK
-751 DKNAF
+751 DAKAF
-756 SKLTFTVKGDADIV
+756 DKLTFTVKGDANIV

-775 NIYSDELHVGK
+775 NIASDELHIGK
-786 KQLNKT
+786 TQLEKT
-792 AERALYQGS
+792 IQRNLFQGS

-806 RAGTQPSKVELIV
+806 RAGDKPGKIELSV
-819 ACENAVS
+819 AGEKMKAKKLVLN
-826 GHQSAA
+826 
-832 SGVQKGNLKTKRIVL
+832 TK
-847 VAK
+847 

>member
-1 MKYMTAKYFFYSGL
+1 MNKKTILFASL
-15 LMLVSAAGNASAGTA
+15 LMAGLPLMGTLSAEAA
-30 SAFTGTASAS
+30 
-40 VRDTISLDRGWQFHR
+40 VRDTISINQGWQFHR
-55 GDVSD
+55 GDVKNISE
-60 VNMLKNLQANDEV
+60 LKATQSGDEV

-94 PDNSDVGS
+94 PDNSDAGS

-109 SRGFKEMG
+109 PRGFKEMG
-117 IGWYRYELTPKEE
+117 IGWYRYQLTPKDE
-130 WKGKRILLDFQG
+130 WKGKRIVLDFQG

-150 LNGKRIGGT
+150 LNGQRIGGT
-159 DYGYLGFDVDVSKL
+159 DYGYLGFDIDLSKL
-173 LKFGEVNEIA
+173 LKWGEANEIT

-195 WFTGAGLYRDVNLIV
+195 WFTGAGLYRDVNLII

-225 TVNNQEVKIR
+225 TQENKEVKIK
-235 ANIFNQQKKV
+235 AEIINQQKLAKGQG
-245 KAPETFIPV
+245 KAVIPV
-254 EVRILDAEGHVMA
+254 EVRILDADGKVVA
-267 LQKTD
+267 QQKNNI
-272 VDFNAKWRDREYEL
+272 DFNAKWRDREYEL
-286 PAIKIENAKLWSCD
+286 PAISLENAQLWSPD

-308 VTLYDKEG
+308 VTLYDNEG
-316 KVADQIR
+316 NIADQIK
-323 EPFGVRTIEMNPQHG
+323 EPFGVRTIEIVPQKG

-348 QGFANHHTL
+348 KGYANHHTL

-374 MMKEFGFNHVRT
+374 LMKEFGMNHIRT

-393 DFLRLCD
+393 DFLKLCD
-400 RLGILVVDE
+400 KYGILVVDE
-409 LYDKWLAQYAGGRVD
+409 LYDKWLTQYAGGRVE

-446 VLWSLG
+446 ILWSLG

-464 DWGVTAYELQKQ
+464 DWGVTAYKLQKE

-496 NLDTDSIPADLAVAT
+496 NIETDSIPADLAVAT

-531 EKTFYQSEASTA
+531 EKTFYQSEASVA

-572 MGWPVKG
+572 MGWPIKG

-600 MFSDE
+600 MFSEE
-605 PTVHIGIIEKAGGN
+605 PVVHIGIIEKSGGN
-619 VQWNGI
+619 IQWNGI

-633 ENWNREAGEKVSLY
+633 ENWNREVGEKVSLY
-647 TYTNGDEVELF
+647 TYTNADEVELF

-666 KKNSDAPKLR
+666 RKNSEAPKLR

-681 DGIAYAPG
+681 DDIAYAPG
-689 TLLAVARKNGKVVAR
+689 VLLAVARKNGKVVAR
-704 HQIETTGEAVALKM
+704 HQIETTGEAVALKL
-718 VPDAETWHADGQDL
+718 VPDIETWHADGKDL
-732 MHVRVYAVDKK
+732 MHVRIYAVDKK
-743 GRRVMDLK
+743 GRRVLNVK
-751 DKNAF
+751 DAKAF
-756 SKLTFTVKGDADIV
+756 DKLTFTEKGDANIV

-775 NIYSDELHVGK
+775 NIASDELHIGK
-786 KQLNKT
+786 TQLEKSIQ
-792 AERALYQGS
+792 RHLFQGS

-806 RAGTQPSKVELIV
+806 RAGDKPGKIELSV
-819 ACENAVS
+819 AGEKMKAKKLVLN
-826 GHQSAA
+826 
-832 SGVQKGNLKTKRIVL
+832 TK
-847 VAK
+847 

>member
-1 MKYMTAKYFFYSGL
+1 MKKKTILFASL
-15 LMLVSAAGNASAGTA
+15 LLGGFSLMGTLSAAAA
-30 SAFTGTASAS
+30 
-40 VRDTISLDRGWQFHR
+40 VRDTISINCGWQFHR
-55 GDVSD
+55 GDVKNISE
-60 VNMLKNLQANDEV
+60 LKSTQGEDEV

-94 PDNSDVGS
+94 PDNSDAGS

-109 SRGFKEMG
+109 PRGFKEMG
-117 IGWYRYELTPKEE
+117 IGWYRYELTPKAE
-130 WKGKRILLDFQG
+130 WKGKRIVLDFQG

-150 LNGKRIGGT
+150 LNGQRVGGT
-159 DYGYLGFDVDVSKL
+159 DYGYLGFDIDLSKL
-173 LKFGEVNEIA
+173 LKWGQVNEII
-183 VKADTRNPNNSR
+183 VKADTGKPNNSR
-195 WFTGAGLYRDVNLIV
+195 WYTGGGLFRDVNLIV
-210 TDKDLYFPRHPLFIR
+210 TDKNLYFPRHPLFIR
-225 TVNNQEVKIR
+225 TVNNKEIKIR
-235 ANIFNQQKKV
+235 ANILNLQKTK
-245 KAPETFIPV
+245 KPQIPV
-254 EVRILDAEGHVMA
+254 EVKILNAEGKVVT
-267 LQKTD
+267 LQKSD
-272 VDFNAKWRDREYEL
+272 LHFNAKWRDREYEL
-286 PAIKIENAKLWSCD
+286 PSIFLENAKLWSPD

-308 VTLYDKEG
+308 VTLYDNEG
-316 KVADQIR
+316 NIADQIR
-323 EPFGVRTIEMNPQHG
+323 EPFGIRTIEMNPEKG

-348 QGFANHHTL
+348 KGYANHHTL

-374 MMKEFGFNHVRT
+374 LMKKFGMNHIRT

-393 DFLRLCD
+393 DFLKLCD
-400 RLGILVVDE
+400 KYGILVVDE
-409 LYDKWLAQYAGGRVD
+409 LYDKWLTQYAGGRVE

-446 VLWSLG
+446 ILWSLG

-464 DWGVTAYELQKQ
+464 DWGVTAYKLQKE

-496 NLDTDSIPADLAVAT
+496 NLETDSIPADLAVAT

-531 EKTFYQSEASTA
+531 EKTFYQSEASVA

-572 MGWPVKG
+572 MGWPIKG

-600 MFSDE
+600 MFSEE
-605 PTVHIGIIEKAGGN
+605 PVVHIGIIEKSGGN
-619 VQWNGI
+619 IQWNGI

-633 ENWNREAGEKVSLY
+633 ENWNREAGEQVSLY

-666 KKNSDAPKLR
+666 KKNSNDPKLR

-681 DGIAYAPG
+681 DNIAYVPG
-689 TLLAVARKNGKVVAR
+689 TLVAVAKKNGKVVAR
-704 HQIETTGEAVALKM
+704 HQIETTGEAVALKL
-718 VPDAETWHADGQDL
+718 VPDMETWHADGKDL
-732 MHVRVYAVDKK
+732 MHVRIYAVDKK
-743 GRRVMDLK
+743 GRRVLNVK
-751 DKNAF
+751 DAKAF
-756 SKLTFTVKGDADIV
+756 DKLTFTVKGDANIV

-775 NIYSDELHVGK
+775 NITSDELHIGK
-786 KQLNKT
+786 TQLEKT
-792 AERALYQGS
+792 IQRNLFQGS

-806 RAGTQPSKVELIV
+806 RAGKQNGKVELL
-819 ACENAVS
+819 VS
-826 GHQSAA
+826 SDKMKARKL
-832 SGVQKGNLKTKRIVL
+832 VLNTK
-847 VAK
+847 

>member
-1 MKYMTAKYFFYSGL
+1 MHSKILFASLLLGGL
-15 LMLVSAAGNASAGTA
+15 PLMGTLSAEAA
-30 SAFTGTASAS
+30 
-40 VRDTISLDRGWQFHR
+40 VRDTISINQGWQFHR
-55 GDVSD
+55 GDVK
-60 VNMLKNLQANDEV
+60 NIAELKTTQSGDDV

-94 PDNSDVGS
+94 PDNSDAGS

-117 IGWYRYELTPKEE
+117 IGWYRYELTPKDE
-130 WKGKRILLDFQG
+130 WKGKRIVLDFQG

-150 LNGKRIGGT
+150 LNGQRIGGT
-159 DYGYLGFDVDVSKL
+159 DYGYLGFDIDLSKL
-173 LKFGEVNEIA
+173 LKWGQTNEIA
-183 VKADTRNPNNSR
+183 VKADTQNPSNSR

-210 TDKDLYFPRHPLFIR
+210 TNKDLFFPRHPLFIR
-225 TVNNQEVKIR
+225 TQGNKEVKIK
-235 ANIFNQQKKV
+235 AEIINQQKVAKGQTAA
-245 KAPETFIPV
+245 KMPV
-254 EVRILDAEGHVMA
+254 GVRILDADGKVVAE
-267 LQKTD
+267 QKND
-272 VDFNAKWRDREYEL
+272 IHFNAKWRDREYEMPSISL
-286 PAIKIENAKLWSCD
+286 ENAKLWSPD
-300 TPYLYTAE
+300 SPYLYTAE
-308 VTLYDKEG
+308 VTLYDNEG
-316 KVADQIR
+316 NIADQIK
-323 EPFGVRTIEMNPQHG
+323 EPFGVRTIEIIPQKG

-348 QGFANHHTL
+348 KGYANHHTL

-374 MMKEFGFNHVRT
+374 LMKEFGMNHIRT

-393 DFLRLCD
+393 DFLKLCD
-400 RLGILVVDE
+400 KYGILVVDE
-409 LYDKWLAQYAGGRVD
+409 LYDKWLTQYAGGRVE

-431 DIPEWV
+431 DVPEWV

-446 VLWSLG
+446 VMWSLG

-464 DWGVTAYELQKQ
+464 DWGVTAYKLQKE

-496 NLDTDSIPADLAVAT
+496 NLETDSIPADLAVAT

-516 NYRYMYFPGDMKRYP
+516 NYRYMYFPGDSKRYP
-531 EKTFYQSEASTA
+531 EKTFYQSEASVA
-543 AMGPNFYEMDR
+543 AMGPNFYEMDL
-554 DKVLGLAY
+554 DKVIGLAY

-572 MGWPVKG
+572 MGWPIKG

-600 MFSDE
+600 MFTDE
-605 PTVHIGIIEKAGGN
+605 PTVHIGVIEKSGGN
-619 VQWNGI
+619 IQWNGI

-666 KKNSDAPKLR
+666 KKNSNDPKLR

-681 DGIAYAPG
+681 DNIAYAPG
-689 TLLAVARKNGKVVAR
+689 TLVAVAKKNGKVVAR
-704 HQIETTGEAVALKM
+704 HQIETTGEAVALKL
-718 VPDAETWHADGQDL
+718 VPDAENWHADGKDL
-732 MHVRVYAVDKK
+732 MHVRIYAVDKK
-743 GRRVMDLK
+743 GRRVLNVK
-751 DKNAF
+751 DAKAF
-756 SKLTFTVKGDADIV
+756 DKLTFTVKGDANIV

-775 NIYSDELHVGK
+775 NIASDELHIGK
-786 KQLNKT
+786 NQLEKT
-792 AERALYQGS
+792 IQRNLFQGS

-806 RAGTQPSKVELIV
+806 RAGDKPGKIELSV
-819 ACENAVS
+819 AGEKMKAKKLVLN
-826 GHQSAA
+826 
-832 SGVQKGNLKTKRIVL
+832 TK
-847 VAK
+847 

>member
-1 MKYMTAKYFFYSGL
+1 MNKKTILFASL
-15 LMLVSAAGNASAGTA
+15 LMAGLPLMGTLSADAA
-30 SAFTGTASAS
+30 
-40 VRDTISLDRGWQFHR
+40 VRDTISINQGWQFHR
-55 GDVSD
+55 GDVKNISE
-60 VNMLKNLQANDEV
+60 LKATQSGDEV

-94 PDNSDVGS
+94 PDNSDAGS

-109 SRGFKEMG
+109 PRGFKEMG
-117 IGWYRYELTPKEE
+117 IGWYRYQLTPKDE
-130 WKGKRILLDFQG
+130 WKGKRIILDFQG

-150 LNGKRIGGT
+150 LNGQRIGGT
-159 DYGYLGFDVDVSKL
+159 DYGYLGFDIDLGKL
-173 LKFGEVNEIA
+173 LKWGEANEIT

-195 WFTGAGLYRDVNLIV
+195 WFTGAGLYRDVNLII
-210 TDKDLYFPRHPLFIR
+210 TDKDLFFPRHPLFIR
-225 TVNNQEVKIR
+225 TVDNKEVKIQ
-235 ANIFNQQKKV
+235 ANIINQQKLAKGQG
-245 KAPETFIPV
+245 KAEIPV
-254 EVRILDAEGHVMA
+254 EVRILDADGKVVA
-267 LQKTD
+267 QQKSNI
-272 VDFNAKWRDREYEL
+272 DFNAKWRDREYEL
-286 PAIKIENAKLWSCD
+286 PGISLENAHLWSPD
-300 TPYLYTAE
+300 SPYLYTAE
-308 VTLYDKEG
+308 VTLYNQDR
-316 KVADQIR
+316 KVADQIK
-323 EPFGVRTIEMNPQHG
+323 EQFGVRTIELNPEKG

-348 QGFANHHTL
+348 KGYANHHTL

-374 MMKEFGFNHVRT
+374 LIKEFGMNHIRS

-393 DFLRLCD
+393 DFLKLCD
-400 RLGILVVDE
+400 KYGILVVDE
-409 LYDKWLAQYAGGRVD
+409 LYDKWLTQYAGGRVE

-446 VLWSLG
+446 ILWSLG

-464 DWGVTAYELQKQ
+464 DWGVTAYKIQKE

-496 NLDTDSIPADLAVAT
+496 NIETDSIPADLAVAT

-531 EKTFYQSEASTA
+531 EKTFYQSEASVA

-600 MFSDE
+600 MFSEE
-605 PTVHIGIIEKAGGN
+605 PTVHIGVIEKSGGN
-619 VQWNGI
+619 IQWNGI

-647 TYTNGDEVELF
+647 TYTNGDEVEIF

-666 KKNSDAPKLR
+666 KKNSEDPKLR
-676 ARIKW
+676 SRIKW
-681 DGIAYAPG
+681 DDVAYTPG

-704 HQIETTGEAVALKM
+704 HQIETTGEAVALKL
-718 VPDAETWHADGQDL
+718 VPDMETWHTDGKDL
-732 MHVRVYAVDKK
+732 MHVRIYAGDKK
-743 GRRVMDLK
+743 GRRVVNVK
-751 DKNAF
+751 DAKAF
-756 SKLTFTVKGDADIV
+756 DKLTFTVKGDANIV

-775 NIYSDELHVGK
+775 NIASDELHIGK
-786 KQLNKT
+786 TQLEKT
-792 AERALYQGS
+792 IQRNLFQGS

-806 RAGTQPSKVELIV
+806 RAGYKAGKIELSV
-819 ACENAVS
+819 AGEKMNARKLVL
-826 GHQSAA
+826 
-832 SGVQKGNLKTKRIVL
+832 NTK
-847 VAK
+847 

>member
-1 MKYMTAKYFFYSGL
+1 MNKKTILFASLLLGGL
-15 LMLVSAAGNASAGTA
+15 PLMGTLSADAA
-30 SAFTGTASAS
+30 
-40 VRDTISLDRGWQFHR
+40 VRDTISINQGWQFHR
-55 GDVSD
+55 GDVK
-60 VNMLKNLQANDEV
+60 NIAELKSTQSGDDV

-94 PDNSDVGS
+94 PDNSDAGS

-117 IGWYRYELTPKEE
+117 IGWYRYELTPKDE
-130 WKGKRILLDFQG
+130 WKGKRIVLDFQG

-159 DYGYLGFDVDVSKL
+159 DYGYLGFDIDLSKL
-173 LKFGEVNEIA
+173 LKWGQSNEIA
-183 VKADTRNPNNSR
+183 VKADTQNPANSR

-210 TDKDLYFPRHPLFIR
+210 TNKNLFFPRHPLFIR
-225 TVNNQEVKIR
+225 TQGNKEVKIK
-235 ANIFNQQKKV
+235 AEIINQQKMAKGQSAA
-245 KAPETFIPV
+245 KMPV
-254 EVRILDAEGHVMA
+254 GVRILDADGKVVAE
-267 LQKTD
+267 QKND
-272 VDFNAKWRDREYEL
+272 IHFNAKWRDREYEL
-286 PAIKIENAKLWSCD
+286 PSISLENAKLWSPD
-300 TPYLYTAE
+300 SPYLYTAE
-308 VTLYDKEG
+308 VTLYDSEG
-316 KVADQIR
+316 NIADQIK
-323 EPFGVRTIEMNPQHG
+323 EPFGVRTIEIVPQKG

-348 QGFANHHTL
+348 KGYANHHTL

-374 MMKEFGFNHVRT
+374 LMKEFGMNHIRS

-393 DFLRLCD
+393 DFLKLCD
-400 RLGILVVDE
+400 KYGILVVDE
-409 LYDKWLAQYAGGRVD
+409 LYDKWLTQYAGGRVD

-431 DIPEWV
+431 DVPEWV

-446 VLWSLG
+446 VMWSLG

-464 DWGVTAYELQKQ
+464 DWGVTAYKLQKE

-496 NLDTDSIPADLAVAT
+496 NLETDSIPSDLAVAT

-516 NYRYMYFPGDMKRYP
+516 NYRYMYFPGDSKRYP
-531 EKTFYQSEASTA
+531 EKTFYQSEASVA

-554 DKVLGLAY
+554 DKVIGLAY

-572 MGWPVKG
+572 MGWPIKG

-600 MFSDE
+600 MFTDE
-605 PTVHIGIIEKAGGN
+605 PTVHIGVIEKSGGN
-619 VQWNGI
+619 IQWNGI

-633 ENWNREAGEKVSLY
+633 ENWNRESGEQVSLY

-666 KKNSDAPKLR
+666 KKNSTDPKLR

-681 DGIAYAPG
+681 DNITYAPG
-689 TLLAVARKNGKVVAR
+689 TLVAVAKKNGKVVAR
-704 HQIETTGEAVALKM
+704 HQIETTGEAVALKL
-718 VPDAETWHADGQDL
+718 VPDMETWHADGKDL
-732 MHVRVYAVDKK
+732 MHVRIYAVDKK
-743 GRRVMDLK
+743 GRRVLNVK
-751 DKNAF
+751 DAKAF
-756 SKLTFTVKGDADIV
+756 DKLTFQVKGDANIV

-775 NIYSDELHVGK
+775 NITSDELHIGK
-786 KQLNKT
+786 TQLEKT
-792 AERALYQGS
+792 IQRNLFQGS

-806 RAGTQPSKVELIV
+806 RAGNKPGKIELSV
-819 ACENAVS
+819 VGDKMKAKKLVLN
-826 GHQSAA
+826 
-832 SGVQKGNLKTKRIVL
+832 TK
-847 VAK
+847 